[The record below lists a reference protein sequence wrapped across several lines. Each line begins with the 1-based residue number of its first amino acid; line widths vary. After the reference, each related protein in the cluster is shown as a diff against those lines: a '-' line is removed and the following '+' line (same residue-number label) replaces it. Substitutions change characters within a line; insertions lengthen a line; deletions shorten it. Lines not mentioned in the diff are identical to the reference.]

1 MSQKNSDTAENI
13 GNIGC
18 LEIPKAGFFY
28 LGIMFC
34 IIKSNPISMF
44 QLPIDSLQAEF
55 DQHVNQNHLVV
66 EAETGS
72 GKSTRL
78 PMWAAK
84 HGRVLV
90 IEPRRIAC
98 TSLAEYLAEQSG
110 EPIGRK
116 VGYAIKLHAYFDEKT
131 EVVFVTPGVAL
142 RWFAENKLAGF
153 DIVIVDEF
161 HERRWD
167 IDLLTAI
174 LKQENQHRLIVTSA
188 TLEGEKLA
196 RYLNAKRL
204 RSEGRCFPVT
214 VTHRSLDSRYLPNK
228 KGCEQEVFRAV
239 KEALEDE
246 DGDILVFLPGR
257 KEITQCT
264 QMLQSCGDVMVVKLH
279 ASVSDEERHCALT
292 TQKQRKVV
300 LATNVAET
308 SLTIPNIRVVID
320 SGLERRTIQRNGRTA
335 LTLTHISKASAAQRM
350 GRAGRVA
357 EGACIRLYG
366 EHAPLELVTPPELH
380 REELVEPMLAA
391 ACCGYR
397 LSTLDFLDSIPPKSL
412 EASHSTLLSMEAID
426 EDGNVTQHGR
436 KVYPLPIDALFAD
449 LVTRIQAKP
458 EKEAMIDLA
467 AALSV
472 PAQLYQRQSGEVAEL
487 LSQEEPYGCDASLL
501 IRLVRGE
508 RLSGIVIDASALE
521 EAQGLAKQMREVFEL
536 PELDVA
542 SRYKREALFFS
553 IASLHP
559 ELVFV
564 RRARRRDALG
574 NGVVEMLVGRNSRF
588 PDKEEAAIVLD
599 SHSVPGRGVKQ
610 TLNLASVMM
619 PIPLTLLRELEF
631 GEWQQGETNYEEE
644 TPRATMHLVYAG
656 RTVCSEHQA
665 LQGDVAV
672 QSIVEMIE
680 DETLLPGFA
689 SQRKQQIQHW
699 KLYNALGL
707 NVEGEE
713 VNDLASLTFSSWLK
727 DQLETL
733 GVENVDDM
741 ALFEP
746 EDLTF
751 YGVPEWE
758 YDDFTEQY
766 PLELSLPELQL
777 DVEYYASRKLVQVV
791 YREGNR
797 KGDPKRWELPRWAGW
812 KIQYKKASRVID
824 VK

>member
-1 MSQKNSDTAENI
+1 MS
-13 GNIGC
+13 
-18 LEIPKAGFFY
+18 
-28 LGIMFC
+28 
-34 IIKSNPISMF
+34 

-55 DQHVNQNHLVV
+55 DQLVNHHHLVV

-78 PMWAAK
+78 PLWSAN

-98 TSLAEYLAEQSG
+98 TSLAEFLADQSG
-110 EPIGRK
+110 QPLGKQI
-116 VGYAIKLHAYFDEKT
+116 GYAIKLHAHYDENTK
-131 EVVFVTPGVAL
+131 VVFVTPGVAL
-142 RWFAENKLAGF
+142 RWFAEDKLASF
-153 DIVIVDEF
+153 DIVMVDEF

-174 LKQENQHRLIVTSA
+174 LKQEKQHRLIVTSA

-196 RYLNAKRL
+196 NYLDAKRL

-214 VTHRSLDSRYLPNK
+214 VSHRSLDSRYLPNK
-228 KGCEQEVFRAV
+228 KGCENDVVRTV

-246 DGDILVFLPGR
+246 EGDILVFLPGR
-257 KEITQCT
+257 KEITQCA
-264 QMLQSCGDVMVVKLH
+264 QMLQNINDVMIVKLH
-279 ASVSDEERHCALT
+279 ASVSDEERHHALT
-292 TQKQRKVV
+292 VQNQRKVV

-320 SGLERRTIQRNGRTA
+320 SGLERRTVQRNGRTA

-357 EGACIRLYG
+357 EGACIRLFG

-397 LSTLDFLDSIPPKSL
+397 LSELQFLDALPEKSL
-412 EASHSTLLSMEAID
+412 LSASQTLRGMEAID
-426 EDGNVTQHGR
+426 QQGDVTEHGK

-449 LVTRIQAKP
+449 LVTRIQTKS

-472 PAQLYQRQSGEVAEL
+472 PAQLYQLQGGESAEAL
-487 LSQEEPYGCDASLL
+487 AQEEPFGCDASLM

-508 RLSGIVIDASALE
+508 KLPGVNVDVSVLE

-542 SRYKREALFFS
+542 SRYKRDELTKA
-553 IASLHP
+553 IAKLHP

-564 RRARRRDALG
+564 RRERRRDALG
-574 NGVVEMLVGRNSRF
+574 NGLMEMVVGRNSRF
-588 PDKEEAAIVLD
+588 SDKSEAALVLD

-610 TLNLASVMM
+610 TLNLASVML
-619 PIPLTLLRELEF
+619 PVSLALLRELEL

-644 TPRATMHLVYAG
+644 VPRATMHLIYAG
-656 RTVCSEHQA
+656 RTICTEYQA
-665 LQGDVAV
+665 LQGEVAV
-672 QSIVEMIE
+672 QSIVEMI
-680 DETLLPGFA
+680 DEQALLPGFA
-689 SQRKQQIQHW
+689 PLRKQQIQHW
-699 KLYNALGL
+699 KIYNALGL
-707 NVEGEE
+707 NQTPVDKSMLDDLSFSTWLVE
-713 VNDLASLTFSSWLK
+713 
-727 DQLETL
+727 QLETL
-733 GVENVDDM
+733 GIESVEDIELFDADDIP
-741 ALFEP
+741 FEGIP
-746 EDLTF
+746 D
-751 YGVPEWE
+751 WE
-758 YDDFTEQY
+758 YQDFAEQF
-766 PLELSLPELQL
+766 PLKLVLAELKL
-777 DVEYYASRKLVQVV
+777 DVEYFVSRKLVHVI
-791 YREGNR
+791 YTEGNR
-797 KGDPKRWELPRWAGW
+797 KGDPKRWELPRWSGW
-812 KIQYKKASRVID
+812 KVQYKKASRVLD

>member
-1 MSQKNSDTAENI
+1 MS
-13 GNIGC
+13 
-18 LEIPKAGFFY
+18 
-28 LGIMFC
+28 
-34 IIKSNPISMF
+34 

-55 DQHVNQNHLVV
+55 DQLVNHHHLVV

-78 PMWAAK
+78 PLWAAN

-98 TSLAEYLAEQSG
+98 TSLAEFLAEQSG
-110 EPIGRK
+110 QPLGKQI
-116 VGYAIKLHAYFDEKT
+116 GYAIKLHAHYDEKT
-131 EVVFVTPGVAL
+131 KVVFVTPGVAL
-142 RWFAENKLAGF
+142 RWFAEDKLASF
-153 DIVIVDEF
+153 DIVMVDEF

-174 LKQENQHRLIVTSA
+174 LKQEKQHRLIVTSA

-196 RYLNAKRL
+196 NYLDAKRL

-214 VTHRSLDSRYLPNK
+214 VTHRSMDSRYLPNK
-228 KGCEQEVFRAV
+228 KGCENDVVRTV
-239 KEALEDE
+239 KAALEDE
-246 DGDILVFLPGR
+246 EGDILVFLPGR
-257 KEITQCT
+257 KEITKCA
-264 QMLQSCGDVMVVKLH
+264 QMLQSIDDVMVVKLH
-279 ASVSDEERHCALT
+279 ASVSDEERHRALT
-292 TQKQRKVV
+292 VQKQRKVV

-320 SGLERRTIQRNGRTA
+320 SGLERRTVQRNGRTA
-335 LTLTHISKASAAQRM
+335 LTLTNISKASAAQRM

-357 EGACIRLYG
+357 EGACIRLFG

-397 LSTLDFLDSIPPKSL
+397 LSELSFLDSVPEKSL
-412 EASHSTLLSMEAID
+412 NSALQTLQGMAAID
-426 EDGNVTQHGR
+426 EQGDITEHGK

-449 LVTRIQAKP
+449 LVTRIQTKS
-458 EKEAMIDLA
+458 EREAMIDLA

-472 PAQLYQRQSGEVAEL
+472 PAQLYQLQGGESAEAL
-487 LSQEEPYGCDASLL
+487 AQEEPFGCDASLM

-508 RLSGIVIDASALE
+508 QLSGINLDASVLE

-536 PELDVA
+536 PDLEVA
-542 SRYKREALFFS
+542 SRYKRDELTKT
-553 IASLHP
+553 IAKLHP

-564 RRARRRDALG
+564 RRERRRDALG
-574 NGVVEMLVGRNSRF
+574 NGLMEMMVGRNSRF
-588 PDKEEAAIVLD
+588 PEKSEAALVLD

-610 TLNLASVMM
+610 TLNLASVML
-619 PIPLTLLRELEF
+619 PVSLNLLRELEL

-644 TPRATMHLVYAG
+644 APRATMHLVYAG
-656 RTVCSEHQA
+656 RTICTEYQA
-665 LQGDVAV
+665 LEGEVAV

-689 SQRKQQIQHW
+689 PLRKQQIQHW
-699 KLYNALGL
+699 KIYNALGL
-707 NVEGEE
+707 NPEPIEKTELDGLSFATWLVE
-713 VNDLASLTFSSWLK
+713 
-727 DQLETL
+727 QLETL
-733 GVENVDDM
+733 GVESVEDIELFEVDDIP
-741 ALFEP
+741 FEGIP
-746 EDLTF
+746 D
-751 YGVPEWE
+751 WE
-758 YDDFTEQY
+758 YQDFAEQF
-766 PLELSLPELQL
+766 PLKLILAELKL
-777 DVEYYASRKLVQVV
+777 DVEYFVSRKLVHVI
-791 YREGNR
+791 YTEGSR

-812 KIQYKKASRVID
+812 KVQYKKASRVLD

>member
-1 MSQKNSDTAENI
+1 MS
-13 GNIGC
+13 
-18 LEIPKAGFFY
+18 
-28 LGIMFC
+28 
-34 IIKSNPISMF
+34 

-55 DQHVNQNHLVV
+55 DQLVNHHHLVV

-78 PMWAAK
+78 PLWAAN

-98 TSLAEYLAEQSG
+98 TSLAEFLAEQSG
-110 EPIGRK
+110 QPLGKKI
-116 VGYAIKLHAYFDEKT
+116 GYAIKLHAHYDENT
-131 EVVFVTPGVAL
+131 NVVFVTPGVAL
-142 RWFAENKLAGF
+142 RWFAEDKLASF
-153 DIVIVDEF
+153 DIVMVDEF

-174 LKQENQHRLIVTSA
+174 LKQEKQHRLIVTSA

-196 RYLNAKRL
+196 NYLDAKRL

-228 KGCEQEVFRAV
+228 KGCENDVVRTV

-246 DGDILVFLPGR
+246 EGDILVFLPGR
-257 KEITQCT
+257 KEITQCS
-264 QMLQSCGDVMVVKLH
+264 QMLQNLDDVLVVKLH
-279 ASVSDEERHCALT
+279 ASVSDEERHRVLT
-292 TQKQRKVV
+292 VQKQRKVV

-320 SGLERRTIQRNGRTA
+320 SGLERRTVQRNGRTA
-335 LTLTHISKASAAQRM
+335 LTLTNISKASAAQRM

-357 EGACIRLYG
+357 EGACIRLFG

-397 LSTLDFLDSIPPKSL
+397 LSELSFLDSVPEKSL
-412 EASHSTLLSMEAID
+412 NSARQTLQGMEAID
-426 EDGNVTQHGR
+426 EQGDITEHGK

-449 LVTRIQAKP
+449 LVTRIQTKA

-472 PAQLYQRQSGEVAEL
+472 PAQLYQLQGGESAEAL
-487 LSQEEPYGCDASLL
+487 AQEEPFGCDASLM

-508 RLSGIVIDASALE
+508 QLPGVNVDASVLD

-536 PELDVA
+536 PDLEVA
-542 SRYKREALFFS
+542 SRYKRDELTKA
-553 IASLHP
+553 IATLHP

-564 RRARRRDALG
+564 RRERRRDALG
-574 NGVVEMLVGRNSRF
+574 NGLMEMMVGRNSRF
-588 PDKEEAAIVLD
+588 PEKSEAALVLD

-610 TLNLASVMM
+610 TLNLASVML
-619 PIPLTLLRELEF
+619 PISLKLLRELEL

-644 TPRATMHLVYAG
+644 VPRATMHLTYAG
-656 RTVCSEHQA
+656 RTICTEFQA
-665 LQGDVAV
+665 LEGGVAV

-680 DETLLPGFA
+680 AETLLPGFA
-689 SQRKQQIQHW
+689 PLRKQQIQHW
-699 KLYNALGL
+699 KIYNALGL
-707 NVEGEE
+707 NQEPIDKAKLDG
-713 VNDLASLTFSSWLK
+713 LSFSTWLVK
-727 DQLETL
+727 QLETL
-733 GVENVDDM
+733 GVESMEDIE
-741 ALFEP
+741 LFEADDIP
-746 EDLTF
+746 FEGIP
-751 YGVPEWE
+751 YWE
-758 YDDFTEQY
+758 YQDFAEQF
-766 PLELSLPELQL
+766 PLKLLLAELKL
-777 DVEYYASRKLVQVV
+777 DVEYFVSRKLVHVI
-791 YREGNR
+791 YIDGNR
-797 KGDPKRWELPRWAGW
+797 KGDPKRWELPRWSGW
-812 KIQYKKASRVID
+812 KVQYKKASRVLD

>member
-1 MSQKNSDTAENI
+1 MS
-13 GNIGC
+13 
-18 LEIPKAGFFY
+18 
-28 LGIMFC
+28 
-34 IIKSNPISMF
+34 

-55 DQHVNQNHLVV
+55 DQLVNHHHLVV

-78 PMWAAK
+78 PLWAAN

-98 TSLAEYLAEQSG
+98 TSLAEFLAEQSG
-110 EPIGRK
+110 QPLGKQI
-116 VGYAIKLHAYFDEKT
+116 GYAIKLHAHYDEKT
-131 EVVFVTPGVAL
+131 KVVFVTPGVAL
-142 RWFAENKLAGF
+142 RWFAEDKLASF
-153 DIVIVDEF
+153 DIVMVDEF

-174 LKQENQHRLIVTSA
+174 LKQEKQHRLIVTSA

-196 RYLNAKRL
+196 NYLGAKRL

-214 VTHRSLDSRYLPNK
+214 VTHRSMDSRYLPNK
-228 KGCEQEVFRAV
+228 KGCENDVVRTV

-246 DGDILVFLPGR
+246 EGDILVFLPGR
-257 KEITQCT
+257 KEITQCA
-264 QMLQSCGDVMVVKLH
+264 QMLQSIDDVMVVKLH
-279 ASVSDEERHCALT
+279 ASVSDEERHRALT
-292 TQKQRKVV
+292 VQKQRKVV

-320 SGLERRTIQRNGRTA
+320 SGLERRTVQRNGRTA
-335 LTLTHISKASAAQRM
+335 LTLTNISKSSAAQRM

-357 EGACIRLYG
+357 EGACIRLFG

-397 LSTLDFLDSIPPKSL
+397 LSELAFLDSVPEKSL
-412 EASHSTLLSMEAID
+412 NSALQTLQGMGAID
-426 EDGNVTQHGR
+426 EQGDITEHGK

-449 LVTRIQAKP
+449 LVTRIQTKS
-458 EKEAMIDLA
+458 EREAMIDLA

-472 PAQLYQRQSGEVAEL
+472 PAQLYQLQGGESAEAL
-487 LSQEEPYGCDASLL
+487 AQEEPFGCDASLM

-508 RLSGIVIDASALE
+508 QLSGINLDVSVLE

-536 PELDVA
+536 PDLEVA
-542 SRYKREALFFS
+542 SRYKRDELTKA
-553 IASLHP
+553 IATLHP

-564 RRARRRDALG
+564 RRERRRDALG
-574 NGVVEMLVGRNSRF
+574 NGLMEMMVGRNSRF
-588 PDKEEAAIVLD
+588 PEKSEAALVLD

-610 TLNLASVMM
+610 TLNLASVML
-619 PIPLTLLRELEF
+619 PVSLNLLRELEL

-644 TPRATMHLVYAG
+644 APRATMHLIYAG
-656 RTVCSEHQA
+656 RTICTEYQA
-665 LQGDVAV
+665 LEGEVAV

-689 SQRKQQIQHW
+689 PLRKQQIQHW
-699 KLYNALGL
+699 KIYNALGL
-707 NVEGEE
+707 NPEPIEKTELDGLSFATWLVE
-713 VNDLASLTFSSWLK
+713 
-727 DQLETL
+727 QLETL
-733 GVENVDDM
+733 GVESVEDIE
-741 ALFEP
+741 LFEA
-746 EDLTF
+746 EDIPF
-751 YGVPEWE
+751 EGIPDWAYQ
-758 YDDFTEQY
+758 DFAEQF
-766 PLELSLPELQL
+766 PLKLILAELKL
-777 DVEYYASRKLVQVV
+777 DVEYFVSRKLVHVI
-791 YREGNR
+791 YTEGSR

-812 KIQYKKASRVID
+812 KVQYKKASRVLD

>member
-1 MSQKNSDTAENI
+1 MS
-13 GNIGC
+13 
-18 LEIPKAGFFY
+18 
-28 LGIMFC
+28 
-34 IIKSNPISMF
+34 

-55 DQHVNQNHLVV
+55 DQLVNHHHLVV

-78 PMWAAK
+78 PLWSAN

-98 TSLAEYLAEQSG
+98 TSLAEFLADQSG
-110 EPIGRK
+110 QPLGKQI
-116 VGYAIKLHAYFDEKT
+116 GYAIKLHAHYDENTK
-131 EVVFVTPGVAL
+131 VVFVTPGVAL
-142 RWFAENKLAGF
+142 RWFAEDKLASF
-153 DIVIVDEF
+153 DIVMVDEF

-174 LKQENQHRLIVTSA
+174 LKQEKQHRLIVTSA

-196 RYLNAKRL
+196 NYLDAKRL

-228 KGCEQEVFRAV
+228 KGCENDVVRTV

-246 DGDILVFLPGR
+246 EGDILVFLPGR
-257 KEITQCT
+257 KEITQCA
-264 QMLQSCGDVMVVKLH
+264 QMLQNINDVMIVKLH
-279 ASVSDEERHCALT
+279 ASVSDEERHHALT
-292 TQKQRKVV
+292 VQNQRKVV

-320 SGLERRTIQRNGRTA
+320 SGLERRTVQRNGRTA

-357 EGACIRLYG
+357 EGACIRLFG

-397 LSTLDFLDSIPPKSL
+397 LSELQFLDALPEKSL
-412 EASHSTLLSMEAID
+412 LSASQTLRGMEAID
-426 EDGNVTQHGR
+426 QQGDVTEHGK

-449 LVTRIQAKP
+449 LVTRMQTKS

-472 PAQLYQRQSGEVAEL
+472 PARLHQLQGGESAEAL
-487 LSQEEPYGCDASLL
+487 AQEEPFGCDASLM

-508 RLSGIVIDASALE
+508 QLPGVNVDVSVLE
-521 EAQGLAKQMREVFEL
+521 EAQGLAQQMREVFEL

-542 SRYKREALFFS
+542 SRYKRDELTKA
-553 IASLHP
+553 IAKLHP

-564 RRARRRDALG
+564 RRERRRDALG
-574 NGVVEMLVGRNSRF
+574 NGLMEMVVGRNSRF
-588 PDKEEAAIVLD
+588 YDKSEAALVLD

-610 TLNLASVMM
+610 TLNLASVML
-619 PIPLTLLRELEF
+619 PVSLALLRELEL

-644 TPRATMHLVYAG
+644 VPRATMHLIYAG
-656 RTVCSEHQA
+656 RTICTEYQA
-665 LQGDVAV
+665 LQGEVAV
-672 QSIVEMIE
+672 QSIVEMI
-680 DETLLPGFA
+680 DEQALLPGFA
-689 SQRKQQIQHW
+689 PLRKQQIQHW
-699 KLYNALGL
+699 KIYNALGL
-707 NVEGEE
+707 NQTPVDKSMLDDLSFSTWLVE
-713 VNDLASLTFSSWLK
+713 
-727 DQLETL
+727 QLETL
-733 GVENVDDM
+733 GVESVEDIELFDADDIP
-741 ALFEP
+741 FEGIP
-746 EDLTF
+746 D
-751 YGVPEWE
+751 WE
-758 YDDFTEQY
+758 YQDFAEQF
-766 PLELSLPELQL
+766 PLKLVLAELKL
-777 DVEYYASRKLVQVV
+777 DVEYFVSRKLVHVI
-791 YREGNR
+791 YTEGNR
-797 KGDPKRWELPRWAGW
+797 KGDPKRWELPRWSGW
-812 KIQYKKASRVID
+812 KVQYKKASRVLD

>member
-1 MSQKNSDTAENI
+1 MS
-13 GNIGC
+13 
-18 LEIPKAGFFY
+18 
-28 LGIMFC
+28 
-34 IIKSNPISMF
+34 

-55 DQHVNQNHLVV
+55 DQLVNHHHLVV

-78 PMWAAK
+78 PLWAAN

-98 TSLAEYLAEQSG
+98 TSLAEFLAEQSG
-110 EPIGRK
+110 QPLGKQI
-116 VGYAIKLHAYFDEKT
+116 GYAIKLHAHYDENT
-131 EVVFVTPGVAL
+131 NVVFVTPGVAL
-142 RWFAENKLAGF
+142 RWFAEDKLASF
-153 DIVIVDEF
+153 DIVMVDEF

-174 LKQENQHRLIVTSA
+174 LKQEKQHRLIVTSA

-196 RYLNAKRL
+196 NYLDAKRL

-228 KGCEQEVFRAV
+228 KGCENDVVRTV

-246 DGDILVFLPGR
+246 EGDILVFLPGR
-257 KEITQCT
+257 KEITQCS
-264 QMLQSCGDVMVVKLH
+264 QMLQNLDDVLVVKLH

-292 TQKQRKVV
+292 VQKQRKVV

-320 SGLERRTIQRNGRTA
+320 SGLERRTVQRNGRTA
-335 LTLTHISKASAAQRM
+335 LTLTNISKASAAQRM

-357 EGACIRLYG
+357 EGACIRLFG

-397 LSTLDFLDSIPPKSL
+397 LSELSFLDSVPEKSL
-412 EASHSTLLSMEAID
+412 NSARQTLQGMEAID
-426 EDGNVTQHGR
+426 EQGEITEHGK

-449 LVTRIQAKP
+449 LVTRIQTKA

-472 PAQLYQRQSGEVAEL
+472 PAQLYQLQGGESAEAL
-487 LSQEEPYGCDASLL
+487 AQEEPFGCDASLM

-508 RLSGIVIDASALE
+508 QLPGVNVDASVLDE
-521 EAQGLAKQMREVFEL
+521 SQGLAKQMREVFEL
-536 PELDVA
+536 PDLGVA
-542 SRYKREALFFS
+542 SRYKRDELTKA
-553 IASLHP
+553 IVTLHP

-564 RRARRRDALG
+564 RRERRRDALG
-574 NGVVEMLVGRNSRF
+574 NGLMEMMVGRNSRF
-588 PDKEEAAIVLD
+588 PEKSEAALVLD

-610 TLNLASVMM
+610 TFNLASVML
-619 PIPLTLLRELEF
+619 PVSLKLLRELEL

-644 TPRATMHLVYAG
+644 APRATMHLSYAG
-656 RTVCSEHQA
+656 RTICTEFQA
-665 LQGDVAV
+665 LEGGVAV
-672 QSIVEMIE
+672 QSIVEMME
-680 DETLLPGFA
+680 AETLLPGFA
-689 SQRKQQIQHW
+689 PLRKQQIQHW
-699 KLYNALGL
+699 KIYNALGL
-707 NVEGEE
+707 NQEPIDKDTLDGLSFSTWLVE
-713 VNDLASLTFSSWLK
+713 
-727 DQLETL
+727 QLETL
-733 GVENVDDM
+733 GVESMEDIE
-741 ALFEP
+741 LFEADDIP
-746 EDLTF
+746 FEGIPD
-751 YGVPEWE
+751 WE
-758 YDDFTEQY
+758 YQDFAEQF
-766 PLELSLPELQL
+766 PLKLLLAELKL
-777 DVEYYASRKLVQVV
+777 DVEYFVSRKLVHVI
-791 YREGNR
+791 YSDGNR
-797 KGDPKRWELPRWAGW
+797 KGDPKRWELPRWSGW
-812 KIQYKKASRVID
+812 KVQYKKASRVLD

>member
-1 MSQKNSDTAENI
+1 MS
-13 GNIGC
+13 
-18 LEIPKAGFFY
+18 
-28 LGIMFC
+28 
-34 IIKSNPISMF
+34 

-55 DQHVNQNHLVV
+55 DRLVNQHHLVV

-78 PMWAAK
+78 PLWAAN

-98 TSLAEYLAEQSG
+98 TSLAEFLAEQSG
-110 EPIGRK
+110 QPLGKQI
-116 VGYAIKLHAYFDEKT
+116 GYAIKLHAHYDENT
-131 EVVFVTPGVAL
+131 NVVFVTPGVAL
-142 RWFAENKLAGF
+142 RWFAENKLASF
-153 DIVIVDEF
+153 DIVMVDEF

-174 LKQENQHRLIVTSA
+174 LKQEKQHRLIVTSA

-196 RYLNAKRL
+196 NYLDAKRL

-214 VTHRSLDSRYLPNK
+214 VTHRSEDSRYLPNK
-228 KGCEQEVFRAV
+228 KGCENDVVRTV

-246 DGDILVFLPGR
+246 EGDLLVFLPGR
-257 KEITQCT
+257 KEITQCS
-264 QMLQSCGDVMVVKLH
+264 QMLQNLDDVLVVKLH
-279 ASVSDEERHCALT
+279 ASVSDEERHRALT
-292 TQKQRKVV
+292 VQKQRKVV

-320 SGLERRTIQRNGRTA
+320 SGLERRTVQRNGRTA
-335 LTLTHISKASAAQRM
+335 LTLTNISKASAAQRM

-357 EGACIRLYG
+357 EGACIRLFG

-397 LSTLDFLDSIPPKSL
+397 LSELSFLDSVPEKSL
-412 EASHSTLLSMEAID
+412 NSALQILQGMEAID
-426 EDGNVTQHGR
+426 EQGDITEHGK

-449 LVTRIQAKP
+449 LVTRIQTKA

-472 PAQLYQRQSGEVAEL
+472 PAQLYQLQGGESAEAL
-487 LSQEEPYGCDASLL
+487 AIEEPFGCDASMM

-508 RLSGIVIDASALE
+508 QLPGVNIDANVLE

-536 PELDVA
+536 PELEVA
-542 SRYKREALFFS
+542 SRYKRDELTKA
-553 IASLHP
+553 IAKLHS

-564 RRARRRDALG
+564 RRERRRDALG
-574 NGVVEMLVGRNSRF
+574 NGLMEMMVGRNSRF
-588 PDKEEAAIVLD
+588 PDKSEAALVLD

-610 TLNLASVMM
+610 TLNLASVML
-619 PIPLTLLRELEF
+619 PISLKLLRELEL

-644 TPRATMHLVYAG
+644 APRATMHLIYAG
-656 RTVCSEHQA
+656 RTICTEYQV
-665 LQGDVAV
+665 LQGGVAV

-689 SQRKQQIQHW
+689 PLRKQQIQHW
-699 KLYNALGL
+699 KIYNKLGL
-707 NVEGEE
+707 NQEPIDKATLDDLSFSTWLVE
-713 VNDLASLTFSSWLK
+713 
-727 DQLETL
+727 QLETL
-733 GVENVDDM
+733 GVESMEDID
-741 ALFEP
+741 LFEADDIP
-746 EDLTF
+746 FEGIPD
-751 YGVPEWE
+751 WE
-758 YDDFTEQY
+758 YQDFAEQF
-766 PLELSLPELQL
+766 PLKLLLAELKL
-777 DVEYYASRKLVQVV
+777 DVEYFVSRKLVHVI
-791 YREGNR
+791 YTDGNR
-797 KGDPKRWELPRWAGW
+797 KGDPKRWELPRWSGW
-812 KIQYKKASRVID
+812 KVQYKKASRVID

>member
-1 MSQKNSDTAENI
+1 MS
-13 GNIGC
+13 
-18 LEIPKAGFFY
+18 
-28 LGIMFC
+28 
-34 IIKSNPISMF
+34 

-55 DQHVNQNHLVV
+55 DQLVNHHHLVV

-78 PMWAAK
+78 PLWAAN

-98 TSLAEYLAEQSG
+98 TSLAEFLAEQSG
-110 EPIGRK
+110 QPLGKQI
-116 VGYAIKLHAYFDEKT
+116 GYAIKLHAHYDEKT
-131 EVVFVTPGVAL
+131 KIVFVTPGVAL
-142 RWFAENKLAGF
+142 RWFAEDKLASF
-153 DIVIVDEF
+153 DIVMVDEF

-174 LKQENQHRLIVTSA
+174 LKQEKQHRLIVTSA

-196 RYLNAKRL
+196 SYLEAKRL

-214 VTHRSLDSRYLPNK
+214 VTHRSMDSRYLPNK
-228 KGCEQEVFRAV
+228 KGCENDVVRTV

-246 DGDILVFLPGR
+246 EGDILVFLPGR
-257 KEITQCT
+257 KEITQCA
-264 QMLQSCGDVMVVKLH
+264 QMLQSIDDVMVVKLH
-279 ASVSDEERHCALT
+279 ASVSDEERHRALT
-292 TQKQRKVV
+292 VQKQRKVV

-320 SGLERRTIQRNGRTA
+320 SGLERRTVQRNGRTA
-335 LTLTHISKASAAQRM
+335 LTLSNISKASAAQRM

-357 EGACIRLYG
+357 EGACIRLFG

-397 LSTLDFLDSIPPKSL
+397 LSELSFLDSVPEKSL
-412 EASHSTLLSMEAID
+412 NSALQTLQRMGAID
-426 EDGNVTQHGR
+426 EQGDITEHGK

-449 LVTRIQAKP
+449 LVTRIQTKS
-458 EKEAMIDLA
+458 EREAMIDLA

-472 PAQLYQRQSGEVAEL
+472 PAQLYQLQGGESAEAL
-487 LSQEEPYGCDASLL
+487 AQEEPFGCDASLM

-508 RLSGIVIDASALE
+508 QLPGINLDASVLE

-536 PELDVA
+536 PDLEVA
-542 SRYKREALFFS
+542 SRYKRDELTKA
-553 IASLHP
+553 IATLHP

-564 RRARRRDALG
+564 RRERRRDALG
-574 NGVVEMLVGRNSRF
+574 NGLMEMMVGRNSRF
-588 PDKEEAAIVLD
+588 PEKSEAALVLD

-610 TLNLASVMM
+610 TLNLASVML
-619 PIPLTLLRELEF
+619 PVSLNLLRELEL

-644 TPRATMHLVYAG
+644 SPRATMHLVYAG
-656 RTVCSEHQA
+656 RTICTEYQA
-665 LQGDVAV
+665 LEGEVAV

-689 SQRKQQIQHW
+689 PLRKQQIQHW
-699 KLYNALGL
+699 KIYNALGL
-707 NVEGEE
+707 NPEPIEKTELDGLSFATWLVE
-713 VNDLASLTFSSWLK
+713 
-727 DQLETL
+727 QLETL
-733 GVENVDDM
+733 GVESVEDIE
-741 ALFEP
+741 LFEA
-746 EDLTF
+746 EDIPF
-751 YGVPEWE
+751 EGIPDWE
-758 YDDFTEQY
+758 YQDFAEQF
-766 PLELSLPELQL
+766 PLKLILAELKL
-777 DVEYYASRKLVQVV
+777 DVEYFVSRKLVHVI
-791 YREGNR
+791 YTEGSR

-812 KIQYKKASRVID
+812 KVQYKKASRVLD

>member
-1 MSQKNSDTAENI
+1 MS
-13 GNIGC
+13 
-18 LEIPKAGFFY
+18 
-28 LGIMFC
+28 
-34 IIKSNPISMF
+34 

-55 DQHVNQNHLVV
+55 DRLVNQHHLVV

-78 PMWAAK
+78 PLWAAN

-98 TSLAEYLAEQSG
+98 TSLAEFLAEQSG
-110 EPIGRK
+110 QPLGKQI
-116 VGYAIKLHAYFDEKT
+116 GYAIKLHAHYDENT
-131 EVVFVTPGVAL
+131 NVVFVTPGVAL
-142 RWFAENKLAGF
+142 RWFAENKLASF
-153 DIVIVDEF
+153 DIVMVDEF

-174 LKQENQHRLIVTSA
+174 LKQEKQHRLIVTSA

-196 RYLNAKRL
+196 NYLDAKRL

-214 VTHRSLDSRYLPNK
+214 VTHRSEDSRYLPNK
-228 KGCEQEVFRAV
+228 KGCENDVVRTV

-246 DGDILVFLPGR
+246 EGDLLVFLPGR
-257 KEITQCT
+257 KEITQCS
-264 QMLQSCGDVMVVKLH
+264 QMLQNLDDVLVVKLH
-279 ASVSDEERHCALT
+279 ASVSDEERHRALT
-292 TQKQRKVV
+292 VQKQRKVV

-320 SGLERRTIQRNGRTA
+320 SGLERRTVQRNGRTA
-335 LTLTHISKASAAQRM
+335 LTLTNISKASAAQRM

-357 EGACIRLYG
+357 EGACIRLFG

-397 LSTLDFLDSIPPKSL
+397 LSELSFLDSVPEKSL
-412 EASHSTLLSMEAID
+412 NSALQILQGMEAID
-426 EDGNVTQHGR
+426 DQGDITEHGK

-449 LVTRIQAKP
+449 LVTRIQTKS

-472 PAQLYQRQSGEVAEL
+472 PAQLYQLQGGESAEAL
-487 LSQEEPYGCDASLL
+487 AIEEPFGCDASMM

-508 RLSGIVIDASALE
+508 QLPGVNIDLNVLE

-536 PELDVA
+536 PELEVA
-542 SRYKREALFFS
+542 SRYKRDELTKA
-553 IASLHP
+553 IAKLHP

-564 RRARRRDALG
+564 RRERRRDALG
-574 NGVVEMLVGRNSRF
+574 NGLMEMMVGRNSRF
-588 PDKEEAAIVLD
+588 PDRSEAALVLD

-610 TLNLASVMM
+610 TLNLASVML
-619 PIPLTLLRELEF
+619 PISLKLLRELEL

-644 TPRATMHLVYAG
+644 APRATMHLIYAG
-656 RTVCSEHQA
+656 RTICTEYQV
-665 LQGDVAV
+665 LQGGVAV

-689 SQRKQQIQHW
+689 PLRKQQIQHW
-699 KLYNALGL
+699 KIYNTLGL
-707 NVEGEE
+707 NQEPIDKATLDDLSFSTWLVE
-713 VNDLASLTFSSWLK
+713 
-727 DQLETL
+727 QLETL
-733 GVENVDDM
+733 GVESMEDIE
-741 ALFEP
+741 LFEADDIP
-746 EDLTF
+746 FEGIPD
-751 YGVPEWE
+751 WE
-758 YDDFTEQY
+758 YQDFAEQF
-766 PLELSLPELQL
+766 PLKLLLAELKL
-777 DVEYYASRKLVQVV
+777 DVEYFVSRKLVHVI
-791 YREGNR
+791 YTDGNR
-797 KGDPKRWELPRWAGW
+797 KGDPKRWELPRWSGW
-812 KIQYKKASRVID
+812 KVQYKKASRVID

>member
-1 MSQKNSDTAENI
+1 MS
-13 GNIGC
+13 
-18 LEIPKAGFFY
+18 
-28 LGIMFC
+28 
-34 IIKSNPISMF
+34 

-55 DQHVNQNHLVV
+55 DRLVNQHHLVV

-78 PMWAAK
+78 PLWAAN

-98 TSLAEYLAEQSG
+98 TSLAEFLAEQSG
-110 EPIGRK
+110 QPLGKQI
-116 VGYAIKLHAYFDEKT
+116 GYAIKLHAHYDENT
-131 EVVFVTPGVAL
+131 NVVFVTPGVAL
-142 RWFAENKLAGF
+142 RWFAENKLASF
-153 DIVIVDEF
+153 DIVMVDEF

-174 LKQENQHRLIVTSA
+174 LKQEKQHRLIVTSA

-196 RYLNAKRL
+196 HYLDAKRL

-214 VTHRSLDSRYLPNK
+214 VTHRSVDSRHLPNK
-228 KGCEQEVFRAV
+228 KGCENDVVRTV

-246 DGDILVFLPGR
+246 EGDLLVFLPGR
-257 KEITQCT
+257 KEITQCS
-264 QMLQSCGDVMVVKLH
+264 QMLQNLDDVLVVKLH
-279 ASVSDEERHCALT
+279 ASVSDEERHRALT
-292 TQKQRKVV
+292 VQKQRKVV

-320 SGLERRTIQRNGRTA
+320 SGLERRTVQRNGRTA
-335 LTLTHISKASAAQRM
+335 LTLTNISKASAAQRM

-357 EGACIRLYG
+357 EGACIRLFG

-397 LSTLDFLDSIPPKSL
+397 LSELSFLDSVPAKSL
-412 EASHSTLLSMEAID
+412 NSALQILQGMEAID
-426 EDGNVTQHGR
+426 DQGDITEHGK

-449 LVTRIQAKP
+449 LVTRIQTKA

-467 AALSV
+467 AALYV
-472 PAQLYQRQSGEVAEL
+472 PAQLYQLQGGESAEAL
-487 LSQEEPYGCDASLL
+487 AIEEPFGCDASMM

-508 RLSGIVIDASALE
+508 QLPGVNIDVNVFE

-536 PELDVA
+536 PELEVA
-542 SRYKREALFFS
+542 SRYKRDELTKA
-553 IASLHP
+553 IAKLHP

-564 RRARRRDALG
+564 RRERRRDALG
-574 NGVVEMLVGRNSRF
+574 NGLMEMMVGRNSRF
-588 PDKEEAAIVLD
+588 PDRSEAALVLD

-610 TLNLASVMM
+610 TLNLASVML
-619 PIPLTLLRELEF
+619 PISLKLLRELEL

-644 TPRATMHLVYAG
+644 APRATMHLIYAG
-656 RTVCSEHQA
+656 RTICTEYQV
-665 LQGDVAV
+665 LQGGVAV

-689 SQRKQQIQHW
+689 PLRKQQIQHW
-699 KLYNALGL
+699 KIYNTLGL
-707 NVEGEE
+707 NQEPIDKATLDDLSFSTWLVE
-713 VNDLASLTFSSWLK
+713 
-727 DQLETL
+727 QLETL
-733 GVENVDDM
+733 GVESMEDIE
-741 ALFEP
+741 LFEADDIP
-746 EDLTF
+746 FEGIPD
-751 YGVPEWE
+751 WE
-758 YDDFTEQY
+758 YQDFAEQF
-766 PLELSLPELQL
+766 PLKLLLAELKL
-777 DVEYYASRKLVQVV
+777 DVEYFVSRKLVHVI
-791 YREGNR
+791 YTDGNR
-797 KGDPKRWELPRWAGW
+797 KGDPKRWELPRWSGW
-812 KIQYKKASRVID
+812 KVQYKKASRVID

>member
-1 MSQKNSDTAENI
+1 MS
-13 GNIGC
+13 
-18 LEIPKAGFFY
+18 
-28 LGIMFC
+28 
-34 IIKSNPISMF
+34 

-55 DQHVNQNHLVV
+55 DQLVNHHHLVV

-78 PMWAAK
+78 PLWAAN

-98 TSLAEYLAEQSG
+98 TSLAEFLAEQSG
-110 EPIGRK
+110 QPLGKQI
-116 VGYAIKLHAYFDEKT
+116 GYAIKLHAHYDEKT
-131 EVVFVTPGVAL
+131 KVVFVTPGVAL
-142 RWFAENKLAGF
+142 RWFAEDKLASF
-153 DIVIVDEF
+153 DIVMVDEF

-174 LKQENQHRLIVTSA
+174 LKQEKQHRLIVTSA

-196 RYLNAKRL
+196 NYLDAKRL

-214 VTHRSLDSRYLPNK
+214 VTHRSMDSRYLPNK
-228 KGCEQEVFRAV
+228 KGCENDVMRTV

-246 DGDILVFLPGR
+246 EGDILVFLPGR
-257 KEITQCT
+257 KEITQCA
-264 QMLQSCGDVMVVKLH
+264 QMLQSIDDVMVVKLH
-279 ASVSDEERHCALT
+279 ASVSDEERHRALT
-292 TQKQRKVV
+292 VQKQRKVV

-320 SGLERRTIQRNGRTA
+320 SGLERRTVQRNGRTA
-335 LTLTHISKASAAQRM
+335 LTLSNISKASAAQRM

-357 EGACIRLYG
+357 EGTCIRLFG

-397 LSTLDFLDSIPPKSL
+397 LSELSFLDSVPEKSL
-412 EASHSTLLSMEAID
+412 NSALQTLQGMGAID
-426 EDGNVTQHGR
+426 GQGDITEHGK

-449 LVTRIQAKP
+449 LVTRIQTKS
-458 EKEAMIDLA
+458 EREAMIDLA

-472 PAQLYQRQSGEVAEL
+472 PAQLYQLQGGESAEAL
-487 LSQEEPYGCDASLL
+487 AQEEPFGCDASLM

-508 RLSGIVIDASALE
+508 QLSGINLDASVLE

-536 PELDVA
+536 PDLEVA
-542 SRYKREALFFS
+542 SRYKREELTKA
-553 IASLHP
+553 IATLHP

-564 RRARRRDALG
+564 RRERRRDALG
-574 NGVVEMLVGRNSRF
+574 NGLMEMMVGRNSRF
-588 PDKEEAAIVLD
+588 PEKSEAAVVLD

-610 TLNLASVMM
+610 TLNLASVML
-619 PIPLTLLRELEF
+619 PVSLNLLRELEL

-644 TPRATMHLVYAG
+644 APRATMHLIYAG
-656 RTVCSEHQA
+656 RTICTEYQA
-665 LQGDVAV
+665 LEGEVAV

-689 SQRKQQIQHW
+689 PLRKQQIQHW
-699 KLYNALGL
+699 KIYNALGL
-707 NVEGEE
+707 NPEPIEKTGL
-713 VNDLASLTFSSWLK
+713 DGLSFASWLVE
-727 DQLETL
+727 QLETL
-733 GVENVDDM
+733 GVESVEDIE
-741 ALFEP
+741 LFEADDIP
-746 EDLTF
+746 FEGIPD
-751 YGVPEWE
+751 WE
-758 YDDFTEQY
+758 YQDFAEQF
-766 PLELSLPELQL
+766 PLKLILAELKL
-777 DVEYYASRKLVQVV
+777 DVEYFVSRKLVHVI
-791 YREGNR
+791 YTEGSR

-812 KIQYKKASRVID
+812 KVQYKKASRVLD

>member
-1 MSQKNSDTAENI
+1 MS
-13 GNIGC
+13 
-18 LEIPKAGFFY
+18 
-28 LGIMFC
+28 
-34 IIKSNPISMF
+34 

-55 DQHVNQNHLVV
+55 DRLVNQHHLVV

-78 PMWAAK
+78 PLWAAN

-98 TSLAEYLAEQSG
+98 TSLAEFLAEQSG
-110 EPIGRK
+110 QPLGKQI
-116 VGYAIKLHAYFDEKT
+116 GYAIKLHAHYDENT
-131 EVVFVTPGVAL
+131 NVVFVTPGVAL
-142 RWFAENKLAGF
+142 RWFAENKLASF
-153 DIVIVDEF
+153 DIVMVDEF

-174 LKQENQHRLIVTSA
+174 LKQEKQHRLIVTSA

-196 RYLNAKRL
+196 NYLDAKRL

-214 VTHRSLDSRYLPNK
+214 VTHRSEDSRYLPNK
-228 KGCEQEVFRAV
+228 KGCENDVVRTV

-246 DGDILVFLPGR
+246 EGDLLVFLPGR
-257 KEITQCT
+257 KEITQCS
-264 QMLQSCGDVMVVKLH
+264 QMLQNLDDVLVVKLH
-279 ASVSDEERHCALT
+279 ASVSDEERHRALT
-292 TQKQRKVV
+292 VQKQRKVV

-320 SGLERRTIQRNGRTA
+320 SGLERRTVQRNGRTA
-335 LTLTHISKASAAQRM
+335 LTLTNISKASAAQRM

-357 EGACIRLYG
+357 EGACIRLFG

-397 LSTLDFLDSIPPKSL
+397 LSELSFLDSVPEKSL
-412 EASHSTLLSMEAID
+412 NSALQILQGMEAID
-426 EDGNVTQHGR
+426 DQGDITEHGK

-449 LVTRIQAKP
+449 LVTRIQTKA

-472 PAQLYQRQSGEVAEL
+472 PAQLYQLQGGESAEAL
-487 LSQEEPYGCDASLL
+487 AIEESFGCDASMM

-508 RLSGIVIDASALE
+508 QLPGVNIDLNVLE

-536 PELDVA
+536 PELEVA
-542 SRYKREALFFS
+542 SRYKRDELTKA
-553 IASLHP
+553 IAKLHP

-564 RRARRRDALG
+564 RRERRRDALG
-574 NGVVEMLVGRNSRF
+574 NGLMEMMVGRNSRF
-588 PDKEEAAIVLD
+588 PDKSEAALVLD

-610 TLNLASVMM
+610 TLNLASVML
-619 PIPLTLLRELEF
+619 PISLKLLRELEL

-644 TPRATMHLVYAG
+644 APRATMHLIYAG
-656 RTVCSEHQA
+656 RTICTEYHE
-665 LQGDVAV
+665 LQGGVAV

-689 SQRKQQIQHW
+689 PLRKQQIQHW
-699 KLYNALGL
+699 KIYNTLGL
-707 NVEGEE
+707 NQEPIDKATPDDLSFSTWLVE
-713 VNDLASLTFSSWLK
+713 
-727 DQLETL
+727 QLEML
-733 GVENVDDM
+733 GVESMEDIE
-741 ALFEP
+741 LFEADDIP
-746 EDLTF
+746 FEGIPD
-751 YGVPEWE
+751 WE
-758 YDDFTEQY
+758 YQDFAEQF
-766 PLELSLPELQL
+766 PLKLLLAELKL
-777 DVEYYASRKLVQVV
+777 DVEYFVSRKLVHVI
-791 YREGNR
+791 YTDGNR
-797 KGDPKRWELPRWAGW
+797 KGDPKRWELPRWSGW
-812 KIQYKKASRVID
+812 KVQYKKASRVID

>member
-1 MSQKNSDTAENI
+1 MS
-13 GNIGC
+13 
-18 LEIPKAGFFY
+18 
-28 LGIMFC
+28 
-34 IIKSNPISMF
+34 

-55 DQHVNQNHLVV
+55 DRLVNQHHLVV

-78 PMWAAK
+78 PLWAAN

-98 TSLAEYLAEQSG
+98 TSLAEFLAEQSG
-110 EPIGRK
+110 QPLGKQI
-116 VGYAIKLHAYFDEKT
+116 GYAIKLHAHYDENT
-131 EVVFVTPGVAL
+131 NVVFVTPGVAL
-142 RWFAENKLAGF
+142 RWFAENKLASF
-153 DIVIVDEF
+153 DIVMVDEF

-174 LKQENQHRLIVTSA
+174 LKQEKQHRLIVTSA

-196 RYLNAKRL
+196 NYLDAKRL

-214 VTHRSLDSRYLPNK
+214 VTHRSEDSRYLPNK
-228 KGCEQEVFRAV
+228 KGCENDVVRTV

-246 DGDILVFLPGR
+246 EGDLLVFLPGR
-257 KEITQCT
+257 KEITQCS
-264 QMLQSCGDVMVVKLH
+264 QMLQNLDDVLVVKLH
-279 ASVSDEERHCALT
+279 ASVSDEERHRALT
-292 TQKQRKVV
+292 VQKQRKVV

-320 SGLERRTIQRNGRTA
+320 SGLERRTVQRNGRTA
-335 LTLTHISKASAAQRM
+335 LTLTNISKASAAQRM

-357 EGACIRLYG
+357 EGACIRLFG

-397 LSTLDFLDSIPPKSL
+397 LSELSFLDSVPEKSL
-412 EASHSTLLSMEAID
+412 NSALQILQGMEAID
-426 EDGNVTQHGR
+426 DQGDITEHGK

-449 LVTRIQAKP
+449 LVTRIQTKA

-472 PAQLYQRQSGEVAEL
+472 PAQLYQLQGGESAEAL
-487 LSQEEPYGCDASLL
+487 AIEEPFGCDASMM

-508 RLSGIVIDASALE
+508 QLPGVNIDVNVFE

-536 PELDVA
+536 PELEVA
-542 SRYKREALFFS
+542 SRYKRDELTKA
-553 IASLHP
+553 IAKLHP

-564 RRARRRDALG
+564 RRERRRDALG
-574 NGVVEMLVGRNSRF
+574 NGLMEMMVGRNSRF
-588 PDKEEAAIVLD
+588 PDKSEAALVLD

-610 TLNLASVMM
+610 TLNLASVML
-619 PIPLTLLRELEF
+619 PISLKLLRELEL

-644 TPRATMHLVYAG
+644 APRATMHLIYAG
-656 RTVCSEHQA
+656 RTICTEYQV
-665 LQGDVAV
+665 LQGGVAV

-689 SQRKQQIQHW
+689 PLRKQQIQHW
-699 KLYNALGL
+699 KIYNTLGL
-707 NVEGEE
+707 NQEPIDKATLDDLSFSTWLVE
-713 VNDLASLTFSSWLK
+713 
-727 DQLETL
+727 QLETL
-733 GVENVDDM
+733 GVESMEDIE
-741 ALFEP
+741 LFEADDIP
-746 EDLTF
+746 FEGIPD
-751 YGVPEWE
+751 WE
-758 YDDFTEQY
+758 YQDFAEQF
-766 PLELSLPELQL
+766 PLKLLLAELKL
-777 DVEYYASRKLVQVV
+777 DVEYFVSRKLVHVI
-791 YREGNR
+791 YTDGNR
-797 KGDPKRWELPRWAGW
+797 KGDPKRWELPRWSGW
-812 KIQYKKASRVID
+812 KVQYKKASRVID

>member
-1 MSQKNSDTAENI
+1 MS
-13 GNIGC
+13 
-18 LEIPKAGFFY
+18 
-28 LGIMFC
+28 
-34 IIKSNPISMF
+34 

-55 DQHVNQNHLVV
+55 DQLVNHHHLVV

-78 PMWAAK
+78 PLWSAN

-98 TSLAEYLAEQSG
+98 TSLAEFLADQSG
-110 EPIGRK
+110 QPLGKQI
-116 VGYAIKLHAYFDEKT
+116 GYAIKLHAHYDENTK
-131 EVVFVTPGVAL
+131 VVFVTPGVAL
-142 RWFAENKLAGF
+142 RWFAEDKLASF
-153 DIVIVDEF
+153 DIVMVDEF

-174 LKQENQHRLIVTSA
+174 LKQEKRHRLIVTSA

-196 RYLNAKRL
+196 NYLDAKRL

-228 KGCEQEVFRAV
+228 KGCENDVVRTV

-246 DGDILVFLPGR
+246 EGDILVFLPGR
-257 KEITQCT
+257 KEITQCA
-264 QMLQSCGDVMVVKLH
+264 QMLQNINDVMIVKLH
-279 ASVSDEERHCALT
+279 ASVSDEERHHALT
-292 TQKQRKVV
+292 VQNQRKVV

-320 SGLERRTIQRNGRTA
+320 SGLERRTVQRNGRTA

-357 EGACIRLYG
+357 EGACIRLFG

-397 LSTLDFLDSIPPKSL
+397 LSELQFLDALPEKSL
-412 EASHSTLLSMEAID
+412 LSASQTLRGMEAID
-426 EDGNVTQHGR
+426 QQGDVTEHGK

-449 LVTRIQAKP
+449 LVTRMQTKS

-472 PAQLYQRQSGEVAEL
+472 PAQLHQLQGGESAEAL
-487 LSQEEPYGCDASLL
+487 AQEEPFGCDASLM

-508 RLSGIVIDASALE
+508 QLPGVNVDVSVLE

-542 SRYKREALFFS
+542 SRYKRDELTKA
-553 IASLHP
+553 IAKLHP

-564 RRARRRDALG
+564 RRERRRDALG
-574 NGVVEMLVGRNSRF
+574 NGLMEMVVGRNSRF
-588 PDKEEAAIVLD
+588 PDKSEAALVLD

-610 TLNLASVMM
+610 TLNLASVML
-619 PIPLTLLRELEF
+619 PVSLALLRELEL

-644 TPRATMHLVYAG
+644 VPRATMHLIYAG
-656 RTVCSEHQA
+656 RTICTEYQA
-665 LQGDVAV
+665 LQGEVAV
-672 QSIVEMIE
+672 QSIVEMI
-680 DETLLPGFA
+680 DEQALLPGFA
-689 SQRKQQIQHW
+689 PLRKQQIQHW
-699 KLYNALGL
+699 KIYNALGL
-707 NVEGEE
+707 NQTPVDKSMLDDLSFSTWLVE
-713 VNDLASLTFSSWLK
+713 
-727 DQLETL
+727 QLETL
-733 GVENVDDM
+733 GVESVEDIELFDADDIP
-741 ALFEP
+741 FEGIP
-746 EDLTF
+746 D
-751 YGVPEWE
+751 WE
-758 YDDFTEQY
+758 YQDFAEQF
-766 PLELSLPELQL
+766 PLKLVLAELKL
-777 DVEYYASRKLVQVV
+777 DVEYFVSRKLVHVI
-791 YREGNR
+791 YTEGNR
-797 KGDPKRWELPRWAGW
+797 KGDPKRWELPRWSGW
-812 KIQYKKASRVID
+812 KVQYKKASRVLD

>member
-1 MSQKNSDTAENI
+1 MS
-13 GNIGC
+13 
-18 LEIPKAGFFY
+18 
-28 LGIMFC
+28 
-34 IIKSNPISMF
+34 

-55 DQHVNQNHLVV
+55 DQLVNHHHLVV

-78 PMWAAK
+78 PLWAAN

-98 TSLAEYLAEQSG
+98 TSLAEFLAEQSG
-110 EPIGRK
+110 QPLGKQI
-116 VGYAIKLHAYFDEKT
+116 GYAIKLHAHYDEKT
-131 EVVFVTPGVAL
+131 KVVFVTPGVAL
-142 RWFAENKLAGF
+142 RWFAEDKLASF
-153 DIVIVDEF
+153 DIVMVDEF

-174 LKQENQHRLIVTSA
+174 LKQEKQHRLIVTSA

-196 RYLNAKRL
+196 NYLDAKRL

-214 VTHRSLDSRYLPNK
+214 VTHRSMDSRYLPNK
-228 KGCEQEVFRAV
+228 KGCENDVVRTV

-246 DGDILVFLPGR
+246 EGDILVFLPGR
-257 KEITQCT
+257 KEITQCA
-264 QMLQSCGDVMVVKLH
+264 QMLQSIDDVMVVKLH
-279 ASVSDEERHCALT
+279 ASVSDEERHRALT
-292 TQKQRKVV
+292 VQKQRKVV

-320 SGLERRTIQRNGRTA
+320 SGLERRTVQRNGRTA
-335 LTLTHISKASAAQRM
+335 LTLSNISKASAAQRM

-357 EGACIRLYG
+357 EGACIRLFG

-397 LSTLDFLDSIPPKSL
+397 LSELSFLDSVPEKSL
-412 EASHSTLLSMEAID
+412 NSALQTLQGMAAID
-426 EDGNVTQHGR
+426 EQGDITEHGK

-449 LVTRIQAKP
+449 LVTRIQTKS
-458 EKEAMIDLA
+458 EREAMIDLA

-472 PAQLYQRQSGEVAEL
+472 PAQLYQLQGGESAEAL
-487 LSQEEPYGCDASLL
+487 AQEEPFGCDASLM

-508 RLSGIVIDASALE
+508 QLPSINLDASVLE

-536 PELDVA
+536 PDLEVA
-542 SRYKREALFFS
+542 SRYKRDELTKA
-553 IASLHP
+553 IATLHP

-564 RRARRRDALG
+564 RRERRRDALG
-574 NGVVEMLVGRNSRF
+574 NGLMEMMVGRNSRF
-588 PDKEEAAIVLD
+588 PEKSEAALVLD

-610 TLNLASVMM
+610 TLNLASVML
-619 PIPLTLLRELEF
+619 PVSLNLLRELEL

-644 TPRATMHLVYAG
+644 SPQATMHLIYAG
-656 RTVCSEHQA
+656 RTICTEYQA
-665 LQGDVAV
+665 LEGEVAV

-689 SQRKQQIQHW
+689 PLRKQQIQHW
-699 KLYNALGL
+699 KIYNALGL
-707 NVEGEE
+707 NPEPIEKTELDGLSFATWLVE
-713 VNDLASLTFSSWLK
+713 
-727 DQLETL
+727 QLETL
-733 GVENVDDM
+733 GVESVEDIE
-741 ALFEP
+741 LFEADDIP
-746 EDLTF
+746 FEGIPD
-751 YGVPEWE
+751 WE
-758 YDDFTEQY
+758 YQDFAEQF
-766 PLELSLPELQL
+766 PLKLILAELKL
-777 DVEYYASRKLVQVV
+777 DVEYFVSRKLVHVI
-791 YREGNR
+791 YTEGSR

-812 KIQYKKASRVID
+812 KVQYKKASRVLD

>member
-1 MSQKNSDTAENI
+1 MS
-13 GNIGC
+13 
-18 LEIPKAGFFY
+18 
-28 LGIMFC
+28 
-34 IIKSNPISMF
+34 

-55 DQHVNQNHLVV
+55 DQLVNHHHLVV

-78 PMWAAK
+78 PLWAAN

-98 TSLAEYLAEQSG
+98 TSLAEFLAEQSG
-110 EPIGRK
+110 QPLGK
-116 VGYAIKLHAYFDEKT
+116 QVGYAIKLHAHYDENTK
-131 EVVFVTPGVAL
+131 VVFVTPGVAL
-142 RWFAENKLAGF
+142 RWFAEDKLASF
-153 DIVIVDEF
+153 DIVMVDEF

-174 LKQENQHRLIVTSA
+174 LKQEKQHRLIVTSA

-196 RYLNAKRL
+196 SYLDAKRL

-214 VTHRSLDSRYLPNK
+214 VTHRSMDSRYLPNK
-228 KGCEQEVFRAV
+228 KGCENDVVRTV

-246 DGDILVFLPGR
+246 EGDILVFLPGR
-257 KEITQCT
+257 KEITQCA
-264 QMLQSCGDVMVVKLH
+264 QMLQSIDDVMVVKLH
-279 ASVSDEERHCALT
+279 ASVSDEERHRALT
-292 TQKQRKVV
+292 VQKQRKVV

-308 SLTIPNIRVVID
+308 SLTIPNIRVVIN
-320 SGLERRTIQRNGRTA
+320 SGLERRTVQRNGRTA
-335 LTLTHISKASAAQRM
+335 LTLTNISKASAAQRM

-357 EGACIRLYG
+357 EGACIRLFG

-397 LSTLDFLDSIPPKSL
+397 LSELSFLDSVPEKSL
-412 EASHSTLLSMEAID
+412 NSALQTLQGMAAID
-426 EDGNVTQHGR
+426 EQGDITEHGK

-449 LVTRIQAKP
+449 LVTRIQTKS
-458 EKEAMIDLA
+458 EREAMIDLA

-472 PAQLYQRQSGEVAEL
+472 PAQLYQLQGGESAEAL
-487 LSQEEPYGCDASLL
+487 AQEEPFGCDASLM

-508 RLSGIVIDASALE
+508 QLPGINLDASVLE

-536 PELDVA
+536 PDLEVA
-542 SRYKREALFFS
+542 SRYKRDELTKA
-553 IASLHP
+553 IATLHP

-564 RRARRRDALG
+564 RRERRRDALG
-574 NGVVEMLVGRNSRF
+574 NGLMEMMVGRNSRF
-588 PDKEEAAIVLD
+588 PEKSEAALVLD

-610 TLNLASVMM
+610 TLNLASVML
-619 PIPLTLLRELEF
+619 PVSLNLLRVLEL

-644 TPRATMHLVYAG
+644 APRATMHLIYAG
-656 RTVCSEHQA
+656 RTICTEYQA
-665 LQGDVAV
+665 LEGEVAV

-689 SQRKQQIQHW
+689 PLRKQQIQHW
-699 KLYNALGL
+699 KIYNALGL
-707 NVEGEE
+707 NPEPIEKTELDGLSFATWLVE
-713 VNDLASLTFSSWLK
+713 
-727 DQLETL
+727 QLETL
-733 GVENVDDM
+733 GVESVEDIE
-741 ALFEP
+741 LFEA
-746 EDLTF
+746 EDIPF
-751 YGVPEWE
+751 EGIPDWE
-758 YDDFTEQY
+758 YQDFAEQF
-766 PLELSLPELQL
+766 PLKLILAELKL
-777 DVEYYASRKLVQVV
+777 DVEYFVSRKLVHVI
-791 YREGNR
+791 YTEGSR

-812 KIQYKKASRVID
+812 KVQYKKASRVLD

>member
-1 MSQKNSDTAENI
+1 MS
-13 GNIGC
+13 
-18 LEIPKAGFFY
+18 
-28 LGIMFC
+28 
-34 IIKSNPISMF
+34 

-55 DQHVNQNHLVV
+55 DQLVNHHHLVV

-78 PMWAAK
+78 PLWAAN

-98 TSLAEYLAEQSG
+98 TSLAEFLAEQSG
-110 EPIGRK
+110 QPLGKQI
-116 VGYAIKLHAYFDEKT
+116 GYAIKLHAHYDENT
-131 EVVFVTPGVAL
+131 NVVFVTPGVAL
-142 RWFAENKLAGF
+142 RWFAEDKLASF
-153 DIVIVDEF
+153 DIVMVDEF

-174 LKQENQHRLIVTSA
+174 LKQEKQHRLIVTSA

-196 RYLNAKRL
+196 NYLDAKRL

-228 KGCEQEVFRAV
+228 KGCENDVVRTV

-246 DGDILVFLPGR
+246 EGDILVFLPGR
-257 KEITQCT
+257 KEITQCS
-264 QMLQSCGDVMVVKLH
+264 QMLQNLDDVLVVKLH

-292 TQKQRKVV
+292 VQKQRKVV

-320 SGLERRTIQRNGRTA
+320 SGLERRTVQRNGRTA
-335 LTLTHISKASAAQRM
+335 LTLTNISKASAAQRM

-357 EGACIRLYG
+357 EGACIRLFG

-397 LSTLDFLDSIPPKSL
+397 LSELSFLDSVPEKSL
-412 EASHSTLLSMEAID
+412 NSARRTLQGMEAID
-426 EDGNVTQHGR
+426 EQGDITEHGK

-449 LVTRIQAKP
+449 LVTRIQTKS

-472 PAQLYQRQSGEVAEL
+472 PAQLYQLQGGESAEAL
-487 LSQEEPYGCDASLL
+487 AQEEPFGCDASLM

-508 RLSGIVIDASALE
+508 QLPGVNVDASVLD

-536 PELDVA
+536 PDLEVA
-542 SRYKREALFFS
+542 SRYKRDELTKA
-553 IASLHP
+553 IATLHP

-564 RRARRRDALG
+564 RRERRRDALG
-574 NGVVEMLVGRNSRF
+574 NGLMEMMVGRNSRF
-588 PDKEEAAIVLD
+588 PEKSEAALVLD

-610 TLNLASVMM
+610 TLNLASVML
-619 PIPLTLLRELEF
+619 PISLKLLRELEL

-644 TPRATMHLVYAG
+644 VPRATMHLTYAG
-656 RTVCSEHQA
+656 RTICTEFQA
-665 LQGDVAV
+665 LEGDVAV
-672 QSIVEMIE
+672 QYIVAMIE
-680 DETLLPGFA
+680 AETLLPGFA
-689 SQRKQQIQHW
+689 PLRKQQIQHW
-699 KLYNALGL
+699 KIYNALGL
-707 NVEGEE
+707 NPEPVDKAKLDGLSLSTWLVE
-713 VNDLASLTFSSWLK
+713 
-727 DQLETL
+727 QLETL
-733 GVENVDDM
+733 GVESMEDIE
-741 ALFEP
+741 LFEADDIP
-746 EDLTF
+746 FEGIPD
-751 YGVPEWE
+751 WE
-758 YDDFTEQY
+758 YQDFAEQF
-766 PLELSLPELQL
+766 PLKLLLAELKL
-777 DVEYYASRKLVQVV
+777 DVEYFVSRKLVHVI
-791 YREGNR
+791 YTDGNR
-797 KGDPKRWELPRWAGW
+797 KGDPKRWELPRWSGW
-812 KIQYKKASRVID
+812 KVQYKKASRVLD

>member
-1 MSQKNSDTAENI
+1 MS
-13 GNIGC
+13 
-18 LEIPKAGFFY
+18 
-28 LGIMFC
+28 
-34 IIKSNPISMF
+34 

-55 DQHVNQNHLVV
+55 DQLVNHHHLVV

-78 PMWAAK
+78 PLWAAN

-98 TSLAEYLAEQSG
+98 TSLAEFLAEQSG
-110 EPIGRK
+110 QPLGKQI
-116 VGYAIKLHAYFDEKT
+116 GYAIKLHAHYDENT
-131 EVVFVTPGVAL
+131 NVVFVTPGVAL
-142 RWFAENKLAGF
+142 RWFAEDKLASF
-153 DIVIVDEF
+153 DIVMVDEF

-174 LKQENQHRLIVTSA
+174 LKQEKQHRLIVTSA

-196 RYLNAKRL
+196 NYLDAKRL

-228 KGCEQEVFRAV
+228 KGYENDVVRTV

-246 DGDILVFLPGR
+246 EGDILVFLPGR
-257 KEITQCT
+257 KEITQCS
-264 QMLQSCGDVMVVKLH
+264 QMLQNLDDVLVVKLH
-279 ASVSDEERHCALT
+279 ASVTDEERHCALT
-292 TQKQRKVV
+292 VQKQRKVV

-320 SGLERRTIQRNGRTA
+320 SGLERRTVQRNGRTA
-335 LTLTHISKASAAQRM
+335 LTLTNISKASAAQRM

-357 EGACIRLYG
+357 EGACIRLFG

-397 LSTLDFLDSIPPKSL
+397 LSELSFLDSVPEKSL
-412 EASHSTLLSMEAID
+412 NSARQTLQGMEAID
-426 EDGNVTQHGR
+426 EQGEITEHGK

-449 LVTRIQAKP
+449 LVTRIQTKS

-472 PAQLYQRQSGEVAEL
+472 PAQLYQLQGGESAEAL
-487 LSQEEPYGCDASLL
+487 AQEEPFGCDASLM

-508 RLSGIVIDASALE
+508 QLPGVNVDASVLD
-521 EAQGLAKQMREVFEL
+521 EARGLAKQMREVFVL
-536 PELDVA
+536 PDLEVA
-542 SRYKREALFFS
+542 SRYKRDELTKA
-553 IASLHP
+553 IATLHP

-564 RRARRRDALG
+564 RRERRRDALG
-574 NGVVEMLVGRNSRF
+574 NGLMEMMVGRNSRF
-588 PDKEEAAIVLD
+588 PEKSEAALVLD

-610 TLNLASVMM
+610 TLNLASVML
-619 PIPLTLLRELEF
+619 PISLKLLRELEL

-644 TPRATMHLVYAG
+644 ALRATMHLTYAG
-656 RTVCSEHQA
+656 RTICTEFQA
-665 LQGDVAV
+665 LEGDVAV

-680 DETLLPGFA
+680 AETLLPGFA
-689 SQRKQQIQHW
+689 PLRKQQIQHW
-699 KLYNALGL
+699 KIYNALGL
-707 NVEGEE
+707 NPEPVDKAKLDGLSFSTWLVE
-713 VNDLASLTFSSWLK
+713 
-727 DQLETL
+727 QLETL
-733 GVENVDDM
+733 GVESMEDIE
-741 ALFEP
+741 LFEADDIP
-746 EDLTF
+746 FEGIPD
-751 YGVPEWE
+751 WE
-758 YDDFTEQY
+758 YQDFAEQF
-766 PLELSLPELQL
+766 PLKLLLAELKL
-777 DVEYYASRKLVQVV
+777 DVEYFVSRKLVHVI
-791 YREGNR
+791 YTDGNR
-797 KGDPKRWELPRWAGW
+797 KGDPKRWELPRWSGW
-812 KIQYKKASRVID
+812 KVQYKKASRVLD

>member
-1 MSQKNSDTAENI
+1 MS
-13 GNIGC
+13 
-18 LEIPKAGFFY
+18 
-28 LGIMFC
+28 
-34 IIKSNPISMF
+34 

-55 DQHVNQNHLVV
+55 DQLVNHHHLVV

-78 PMWAAK
+78 PLWAAN

-98 TSLAEYLAEQSG
+98 TSLAEFLAEKSG
-110 EPIGRK
+110 QPLGKQI
-116 VGYAIKLHAYFDEKT
+116 GYAIKLHAHYDEKT
-131 EVVFVTPGVAL
+131 KVVFVTPGVAL
-142 RWFAENKLAGF
+142 RWFAEDKLASF
-153 DIVIVDEF
+153 DIVMVDEF

-174 LKQENQHRLIVTSA
+174 LKQEKQHRLIVTSA

-196 RYLNAKRL
+196 NYLDAKRL

-214 VTHRSLDSRYLPNK
+214 VTHRSMDSRYLPNK
-228 KGCEQEVFRAV
+228 KGCENDVVRTV

-246 DGDILVFLPGR
+246 EGDILVFLPGR
-257 KEITQCT
+257 KEITQCA
-264 QMLQSCGDVMVVKLH
+264 QMLQSIDDVMVVKLH
-279 ASVSDEERHCALT
+279 ASVSDEERHRALT
-292 TQKQRKVV
+292 VQKQRKVV

-320 SGLERRTIQRNGRTA
+320 SGLERRTVQRNGRTA
-335 LTLTHISKASAAQRM
+335 LTLTNISKASAAQRM

-357 EGACIRLYG
+357 EGACIRLFG

-397 LSTLDFLDSIPPKSL
+397 LSELSFLDSVPEKSL
-412 EASHSTLLSMEAID
+412 NSALQTLQGMAAID
-426 EDGNVTQHGR
+426 EQGDITEHGK

-449 LVTRIQAKP
+449 LVTRIQTKS
-458 EKEAMIDLA
+458 EREAMIDLA

-472 PAQLYQRQSGEVAEL
+472 PAQLYQLQGGESAEAL
-487 LSQEEPYGCDASLL
+487 AQEEPFGCDASLM

-508 RLSGIVIDASALE
+508 QLSGINLDASVLE

-536 PELDVA
+536 PDLEVA
-542 SRYKREALFFS
+542 SRYKRDELTKA
-553 IASLHP
+553 IATLHP

-564 RRARRRDALG
+564 RRERRRDALG
-574 NGVVEMLVGRNSRF
+574 NGLMEMMVGRNSRF
-588 PDKEEAAIVLD
+588 PEKSEAALVLD

-610 TLNLASVMM
+610 TLNLASVML
-619 PIPLTLLRELEF
+619 PVSLNLLRELEL

-644 TPRATMHLVYAG
+644 APRATMHLIYAG
-656 RTVCSEHQA
+656 RTICTEYQA
-665 LQGDVAV
+665 LEGEVAV

-689 SQRKQQIQHW
+689 PLRKQQIQHW
-699 KLYNALGL
+699 KIYNALGL
-707 NVEGEE
+707 NPEPIENTELDGLSFATWLVE
-713 VNDLASLTFSSWLK
+713 
-727 DQLETL
+727 QLETL
-733 GVENVDDM
+733 GVESVEDIELFEVDDIP
-741 ALFEP
+741 FEGIP
-746 EDLTF
+746 D
-751 YGVPEWE
+751 WE
-758 YDDFTEQY
+758 YQDFAEQF
-766 PLELSLPELQL
+766 PLKLILAELKL
-777 DVEYYASRKLVQVV
+777 DVEYFVSRKLVHVI
-791 YREGNR
+791 YTEGSR

-812 KIQYKKASRVID
+812 KVQYKKASRVLD

>member
-1 MSQKNSDTAENI
+1 MS
-13 GNIGC
+13 
-18 LEIPKAGFFY
+18 
-28 LGIMFC
+28 
-34 IIKSNPISMF
+34 

-55 DQHVNQNHLVV
+55 DRLVNQHHLVV

-78 PMWAAK
+78 PLWAAN

-98 TSLAEYLAEQSG
+98 TSLAEFLAEQSG
-110 EPIGRK
+110 QPLGKQI
-116 VGYAIKLHAYFDEKT
+116 GYAIKLHAHYDENT
-131 EVVFVTPGVAL
+131 NVVFVTPGVAL
-142 RWFAENKLAGF
+142 RWFAEDKLASF
-153 DIVIVDEF
+153 DIVMVDEF

-174 LKQENQHRLIVTSA
+174 LKQEKQHRLIVTSA

-196 RYLNAKRL
+196 NYLDAKRL

-214 VTHRSLDSRYLPNK
+214 VTHRSEDSRYLPNK
-228 KGCEQEVFRAV
+228 KGCENDVVRTV

-246 DGDILVFLPGR
+246 EGDLLVFLPGR
-257 KEITQCT
+257 KEITQCS
-264 QMLQSCGDVMVVKLH
+264 QMLQNLDDVLVVKLH
-279 ASVSDEERHCALT
+279 ASVSDEERHRALT
-292 TQKQRKVV
+292 VQKQRKVV

-320 SGLERRTIQRNGRTA
+320 SGLERRTVQRNGRTA
-335 LTLTHISKASAAQRM
+335 LTLTNISKASAAQRM

-357 EGACIRLYG
+357 EGACIRLFG

-397 LSTLDFLDSIPPKSL
+397 LSELSFLDSVPEKSL
-412 EASHSTLLSMEAID
+412 NSALQILQGMEAID
-426 EDGNVTQHGR
+426 DQGDITEHGK

-449 LVTRIQAKP
+449 LVTRIQTKA

-472 PAQLYQRQSGEVAEL
+472 PAQLYQLQGGESAEAL
-487 LSQEEPYGCDASLL
+487 AIEEPFGCDASMM

-508 RLSGIVIDASALE
+508 QLPGVNIDVNVLE

-536 PELDVA
+536 PELEVA
-542 SRYKREALFFS
+542 SRYKRDELTKA
-553 IASLHP
+553 IAKLHP

-564 RRARRRDALG
+564 RRERRRDALG
-574 NGVVEMLVGRNSRF
+574 NGLMEMMVGRNSRF
-588 PDKEEAAIVLD
+588 PDRSEAALVLD

-610 TLNLASVMM
+610 TLNLASVML
-619 PIPLTLLRELEF
+619 PISLKLLRELEL

-644 TPRATMHLVYAG
+644 APRATMHLIYAG
-656 RTVCSEHQA
+656 RTICTEYQV
-665 LQGDVAV
+665 LQGGVAV

-689 SQRKQQIQHW
+689 PLRKQQIQHW
-699 KLYNALGL
+699 KIYNTLGL
-707 NVEGEE
+707 NQEPIDKATLDDLSFSTWLVE
-713 VNDLASLTFSSWLK
+713 
-727 DQLETL
+727 QLETL
-733 GVENVDDM
+733 GVESMEDIE
-741 ALFEP
+741 LFEADDIP
-746 EDLTF
+746 FEGIPD
-751 YGVPEWE
+751 WE
-758 YDDFTEQY
+758 YQDFAEQF
-766 PLELSLPELQL
+766 PLKLLLAELKL
-777 DVEYYASRKLVQVV
+777 DVEYFVSRKLVHVI
-791 YREGNR
+791 YTDGNR
-797 KGDPKRWELPRWAGW
+797 KGDPKRWELPRWSGW
-812 KIQYKKASRVID
+812 KVQYKKASRVID

>member
-1 MSQKNSDTAENI
+1 MS
-13 GNIGC
+13 
-18 LEIPKAGFFY
+18 
-28 LGIMFC
+28 
-34 IIKSNPISMF
+34 

-55 DQHVNQNHLVV
+55 DQLVNHHHLVV

-78 PMWAAK
+78 PLWAAN

-98 TSLAEYLAEQSG
+98 TSLAEFLAEQSG
-110 EPIGRK
+110 QPLGK
-116 VGYAIKLHAYFDEKT
+116 QVGYAIKLHAHYDEKT
-131 EVVFVTPGVAL
+131 KVVFVTPGVAL
-142 RWFAENKLAGF
+142 RWFAEDKLTSF
-153 DIVIVDEF
+153 DIVMVDEF

-174 LKQENQHRLIVTSA
+174 LKQEKQHRLIVTSA

-196 RYLNAKRL
+196 NYLDAKRL

-214 VTHRSLDSRYLPNK
+214 VTHRSMDSRYLPNK
-228 KGCEQEVFRAV
+228 KGCENDVVRTV

-246 DGDILVFLPGR
+246 EGDILVFLPGR
-257 KEITQCT
+257 KEITQCA
-264 QMLQSCGDVMVVKLH
+264 QMLQSIDDVMVVKLH
-279 ASVSDEERHCALT
+279 ASVSDEERHRALT
-292 TQKQRKVV
+292 VQKQRKVV

-320 SGLERRTIQRNGRTA
+320 SGLERRTVQRNGRTA
-335 LTLTHISKASAAQRM
+335 LTLTNISKASAAQRM

-357 EGACIRLYG
+357 EGACIRLFG

-397 LSTLDFLDSIPPKSL
+397 LSELSFLDSVPEKSL
-412 EASHSTLLSMEAID
+412 NSALQTLQGMGAID
-426 EDGNVTQHGR
+426 EQGDITEHGE

-449 LVTRIQAKP
+449 LVTRIQTKS
-458 EKEAMIDLA
+458 EREAMIDLA

-472 PAQLYQRQSGEVAEL
+472 PAQLYQLQGGESAEAL
-487 LSQEEPYGCDASLL
+487 AQEEPFGCDASLM

-508 RLSGIVIDASALE
+508 QLSGINLDASVLE

-536 PELDVA
+536 PDLEVA
-542 SRYKREALFFS
+542 SRYKRHELTKA
-553 IASLHP
+553 IATLHP

-564 RRARRRDALG
+564 RRERRRDALG
-574 NGVVEMLVGRNSRF
+574 NGLMEMMVGRNSRF
-588 PDKEEAAIVLD
+588 PEKSEAALVLD

-610 TLNLASVMM
+610 TLNLASIMLPVS
-619 PIPLTLLRELEF
+619 LNLLRELEL

-644 TPRATMHLVYAG
+644 TPRATMHLIYAG
-656 RTVCSEHQA
+656 RTICTEYQA
-665 LQGDVAV
+665 LEGEVAV

-689 SQRKQQIQHW
+689 PLRKQQIQHW
-699 KLYNALGL
+699 KIYNALGL
-707 NVEGEE
+707 NPEPIEKTELDGLSFATWLVE
-713 VNDLASLTFSSWLK
+713 
-727 DQLETL
+727 QLETL
-733 GVENVDDM
+733 GVESVEDIELFEVDDIP
-741 ALFEP
+741 FEGIP
-746 EDLTF
+746 D
-751 YGVPEWE
+751 WE
-758 YDDFTEQY
+758 YQDFAEQF
-766 PLELSLPELQL
+766 PLKLILAELKL
-777 DVEYYASRKLVQVV
+777 DVEYFVSRKLVHVI
-791 YREGNR
+791 YTEGSR

-812 KIQYKKASRVID
+812 KVQYKKASRVLD

>member
-1 MSQKNSDTAENI
+1 MS
-13 GNIGC
+13 
-18 LEIPKAGFFY
+18 
-28 LGIMFC
+28 
-34 IIKSNPISMF
+34 

-55 DQHVNQNHLVV
+55 DQLVNHHHLVV

-78 PMWAAK
+78 PLWTAN

-98 TSLAEYLAEQSG
+98 TSLAEFLAEQSG
-110 EPIGRK
+110 QPLGKQI
-116 VGYAIKLHAYFDEKT
+116 GYAIKLHAHYDENT
-131 EVVFVTPGVAL
+131 NVVFVTPGVAL
-142 RWFAENKLAGF
+142 RWFAEDKLASF
-153 DIVIVDEF
+153 DIVMVDEF

-174 LKQENQHRLIVTSA
+174 LKQEKQHRLIVTSA

-196 RYLNAKRL
+196 NYLDAKRL

-228 KGCEQEVFRAV
+228 KGCENDVVRTV

-246 DGDILVFLPGR
+246 EGDILVFLPGR
-257 KEITQCT
+257 KEITQCS
-264 QMLQSCGDVMVVKLH
+264 QMLQNLDDVMVVKLH
-279 ASVSDEERHCALT
+279 ASVSDEERHRALT
-292 TQKQRKVV
+292 VQKQRKVV

-320 SGLERRTIQRNGRTA
+320 SGLERRTVQRNGRTA
-335 LTLTHISKASAAQRM
+335 LTLTNISKASAAQRM

-357 EGACIRLYG
+357 EGACIRLFG

-397 LSTLDFLDSIPPKSL
+397 LSELSFLDSVPEKSL
-412 EASHSTLLSMEAID
+412 NSARQTLQGMEAID
-426 EDGNVTQHGR
+426 EQGDITEHGK

-449 LVTRIQAKP
+449 LVTRIQTKS

-472 PAQLYQRQSGEVAEL
+472 PAQLSQLQGGESAEAL
-487 LSQEEPYGCDASLL
+487 AQEEPFGCDASLM

-508 RLSGIVIDASALE
+508 QLPGVNVDASVLD
-521 EAQGLAKQMREVFEL
+521 EARGLAKQMREVFEL
-536 PELDVA
+536 PDLEVA
-542 SRYKREALFFS
+542 SRYKRDELTKA
-553 IASLHP
+553 IATLHP

-564 RRARRRDALG
+564 RRERRRDALG
-574 NGVVEMLVGRNSRF
+574 NGLMEMMVGRNSRF
-588 PDKEEAAIVLD
+588 PEKSEAALVLD

-610 TLNLASVMM
+610 TLNLASVML
-619 PIPLTLLRELEF
+619 PISLKLLRELEL

-644 TPRATMHLVYAG
+644 VPRATMHLTYAG
-656 RTVCSEHQA
+656 RTICTEFQA
-665 LQGDVAV
+665 LEGGVAV

-680 DETLLPGFA
+680 AETLLPGFA
-689 SQRKQQIQHW
+689 PLRKQQIQHW
-699 KLYNALGL
+699 KIYNALGL
-707 NVEGEE
+707 NQEPIDKATLDGLSFSTWLVE
-713 VNDLASLTFSSWLK
+713 
-727 DQLETL
+727 QLETL
-733 GVENVDDM
+733 GVESMEDIE
-741 ALFEP
+741 LFEADDIP
-746 EDLTF
+746 FEGIPD
-751 YGVPEWE
+751 WE
-758 YDDFTEQY
+758 YQDFAEQF
-766 PLELSLPELQL
+766 PLKLLLAELKL
-777 DVEYYASRKLVQVV
+777 DVEYFVSRKLVHVI
-791 YREGNR
+791 YTDGNR
-797 KGDPKRWELPRWAGW
+797 KGDPKRWELPRWSGW
-812 KIQYKKASRVID
+812 KVQYKKASRVLD

>member
-1 MSQKNSDTAENI
+1 MS
-13 GNIGC
+13 
-18 LEIPKAGFFY
+18 
-28 LGIMFC
+28 
-34 IIKSNPISMF
+34 

-55 DQHVNQNHLVV
+55 DQLVNHHHLVV

-78 PMWAAK
+78 PLWAAN

-98 TSLAEYLAEQSG
+98 TSLAEFLAEQSG
-110 EPIGRK
+110 QPLGKQI
-116 VGYAIKLHAYFDEKT
+116 GYAIKLHAHYDEKT
-131 EVVFVTPGVAL
+131 KVVFVTPGVAL
-142 RWFAENKLAGF
+142 RWFAEDKLASF
-153 DIVIVDEF
+153 DIVMVDEF

-174 LKQENQHRLIVTSA
+174 LKQEKQHRLIVTSA

-196 RYLNAKRL
+196 NYLDAKRL

-214 VTHRSLDSRYLPNK
+214 VTHRSMDSRYLPNK
-228 KGCEQEVFRAV
+228 KGCENDVVRTV

-246 DGDILVFLPGR
+246 EGDILVFLPGR
-257 KEITQCT
+257 KEITQCA
-264 QMLQSCGDVMVVKLH
+264 QILQGIDDVMVVKLH
-279 ASVSDEERHCALT
+279 ASVSDEERHRALT
-292 TQKQRKVV
+292 VQKQRKVV

-320 SGLERRTIQRNGRTA
+320 SGLERRTVQRNGRTA
-335 LTLTHISKASAAQRM
+335 LTLTNISKASAAQRM

-357 EGACIRLYG
+357 EGACIRLFG

-397 LSTLDFLDSIPPKSL
+397 LSELSFLDSVPEKSL
-412 EASHSTLLSMEAID
+412 NSALQTLQGMAAID
-426 EDGNVTQHGR
+426 EQGDITEHGK

-449 LVTRIQAKP
+449 LVTRIQTKS
-458 EKEAMIDLA
+458 EREAMIDLA

-472 PAQLYQRQSGEVAEL
+472 PAQLYQLQGGESAEAL
-487 LSQEEPYGCDASLL
+487 AQEEPFGCDASLM
-501 IRLVRGE
+501 IRLVRGKQ
-508 RLSGIVIDASALE
+508 LPGVNVDATVLD

-536 PELDVA
+536 PDLEVA
-542 SRYKREALFFS
+542 SRYKRDELTKA
-553 IASLHP
+553 IATLHP

-564 RRARRRDALG
+564 RRERRRDALG
-574 NGVVEMLVGRNSRF
+574 NGLMEMMVGRNSRF
-588 PDKEEAAIVLD
+588 PEKSEAALVLD

-610 TLNLASVMM
+610 TLNLASVML
-619 PIPLTLLRELEF
+619 PVSLNLLRELEL

-644 TPRATMHLVYAG
+644 APRATMHLVYAG
-656 RTVCSEHQA
+656 RTICTEYQA
-665 LQGDVAV
+665 LEGEVAV

-689 SQRKQQIQHW
+689 PLRKQQIQHW
-699 KLYNALGL
+699 KIYNALGL
-707 NVEGEE
+707 NPEPIEKTELDGLSFATWLVE
-713 VNDLASLTFSSWLK
+713 
-727 DQLETL
+727 QLETL
-733 GVENVDDM
+733 GVESVEDIE
-741 ALFEP
+741 LFEA
-746 EDLTF
+746 EDIPF
-751 YGVPEWE
+751 EGIPDWE
-758 YDDFTEQY
+758 YQDFAEQF
-766 PLELSLPELQL
+766 PLKLILAELKL
-777 DVEYYASRKLVQVV
+777 DVEYFVSRKLVHVI
-791 YREGNR
+791 YTEGSR

-812 KIQYKKASRVID
+812 KVQYKKASRVLD

>member
-1 MSQKNSDTAENI
+1 MS
-13 GNIGC
+13 
-18 LEIPKAGFFY
+18 
-28 LGIMFC
+28 
-34 IIKSNPISMF
+34 

-55 DQHVNQNHLVV
+55 DQLVNHHHLVV

-78 PMWAAK
+78 PLWAAN

-98 TSLAEYLAEQSG
+98 TSLAEFLAEQSG
-110 EPIGRK
+110 QPLGKQI
-116 VGYAIKLHAYFDEKT
+116 GYAIKLHAHYDENT
-131 EVVFVTPGVAL
+131 NVVFVTPGVAL
-142 RWFAENKLAGF
+142 RWFAEDKLASF
-153 DIVIVDEF
+153 DIVMVDEF

-174 LKQENQHRLIVTSA
+174 LKQEKQHRLIVTSA

-196 RYLNAKRL
+196 NYLDAKRL

-228 KGCEQEVFRAV
+228 KGCENDVVRTV

-246 DGDILVFLPGR
+246 EGDILVFLPGR
-257 KEITQCT
+257 KEITQCS
-264 QMLQSCGDVMVVKLH
+264 QMLQNLDDVLVVKLH

-292 TQKQRKVV
+292 VQKQRKVV

-320 SGLERRTIQRNGRTA
+320 SGLERRTVQRNGRTA
-335 LTLTHISKASAAQRM
+335 LTLTNISKASAAQRM

-357 EGACIRLYG
+357 EGACIRLFG

-397 LSTLDFLDSIPPKSL
+397 LSELSFLDSVPEKSL
-412 EASHSTLLSMEAID
+412 NSARQTLQGMEAID
-426 EDGNVTQHGR
+426 EQGEITEHGK

-449 LVTRIQAKP
+449 LVTRIQTKA

-472 PAQLYQRQSGEVAEL
+472 PAQLYQLQGGESAEAL
-487 LSQEEPYGCDASLL
+487 AQEEPFGCDASLM

-508 RLSGIVIDASALE
+508 QLPGVNVDASVLD

-536 PELDVA
+536 PDLEVA
-542 SRYKREALFFS
+542 SRYKRDELTKA
-553 IASLHP
+553 IVTLHP

-564 RRARRRDALG
+564 RRERRRDALG
-574 NGVVEMLVGRNSRF
+574 NGLMEMMVGRNSRF
-588 PDKEEAAIVLD
+588 PEKSEAALVLD

-610 TLNLASVMM
+610 TLNLASVML
-619 PIPLTLLRELEF
+619 PVSLKLLRELEL

-644 TPRATMHLVYAG
+644 APRATMHLTYAG
-656 RTVCSEHQA
+656 RTICTEFQA
-665 LQGDVAV
+665 LEGGVAV
-672 QSIVEMIE
+672 QSIVEMME
-680 DETLLPGFA
+680 AETLLPGFA
-689 SQRKQQIQHW
+689 PLRKQQIQHW
-699 KLYNALGL
+699 KIYNALGL
-707 NVEGEE
+707 NPEPVDKAKLDGLSLSTWLVE
-713 VNDLASLTFSSWLK
+713 
-727 DQLETL
+727 QLETL
-733 GVENVDDM
+733 GVESMEDIE
-741 ALFEP
+741 LFEADDIP
-746 EDLTF
+746 FEGIPD
-751 YGVPEWE
+751 WE
-758 YDDFTEQY
+758 YQDFAEQF
-766 PLELSLPELQL
+766 PLKLLLAELKL
-777 DVEYYASRKLVQVV
+777 DVEYFVSRKLVHVI
-791 YREGNR
+791 YTDGNR
-797 KGDPKRWELPRWAGW
+797 KGDPKRWELPRWSGW
-812 KIQYKKASRVID
+812 KVQYKKASRVLD

>member
-1 MSQKNSDTAENI
+1 MS
-13 GNIGC
+13 
-18 LEIPKAGFFY
+18 
-28 LGIMFC
+28 
-34 IIKSNPISMF
+34 

-55 DQHVNQNHLVV
+55 DQLVNHHHLVV

-78 PMWAAK
+78 PLWSAN

-98 TSLAEYLAEQSG
+98 TSLAEFLADQSDQPLG
-110 EPIGRK
+110 KQI
-116 VGYAIKLHAYFDEKT
+116 GYAIKLHAHYDENTK
-131 EVVFVTPGVAL
+131 VVFVTPGVAL
-142 RWFAENKLAGF
+142 RWFAEDKLASF
-153 DIVIVDEF
+153 DIVMVDEF

-174 LKQENQHRLIVTSA
+174 LKQEKQHRLIVTSA

-196 RYLNAKRL
+196 NYLDAKRL

-228 KGCEQEVFRAV
+228 KGCENDVVRTV

-246 DGDILVFLPGR
+246 EGDILVFLPGR
-257 KEITQCT
+257 KEITQCA
-264 QMLQSCGDVMVVKLH
+264 QMLQNINDVMIVKLH
-279 ASVSDEERHCALT
+279 ASVSDEERHHALT
-292 TQKQRKVV
+292 VQNQRKVV

-320 SGLERRTIQRNGRTA
+320 SGLERRTVQRNGRTA

-357 EGACIRLYG
+357 EGACICLFG

-397 LSTLDFLDSIPPKSL
+397 LSELQFLDALPEKSL
-412 EASHSTLLSMEAID
+412 LSASQTLRGMEAID
-426 EDGNVTQHGR
+426 QQGDVTEHGK

-449 LVTRIQAKP
+449 LVTRMQTKS

-472 PAQLYQRQSGEVAEL
+472 PAQLYQLQGGESAEAL
-487 LSQEEPYGCDASLL
+487 AQEEPFGCDASLM

-508 RLSGIVIDASALE
+508 QLPGVNVDVSVLE

-542 SRYKREALFFS
+542 SRYKRDELTKA
-553 IASLHP
+553 IAKLHP

-564 RRARRRDALG
+564 RRERRRDALG
-574 NGVVEMLVGRNSRF
+574 NGLMEMVVGRNSRF
-588 PDKEEAAIVLD
+588 PDKSEAALVLD

-610 TLNLASVMM
+610 TLNLASVML
-619 PIPLTLLRELEF
+619 PVSLALLRELEL
-631 GEWQQGETNYEEE
+631 GEWQQGETNYDEEV
-644 TPRATMHLVYAG
+644 PRATMHLIYAG
-656 RTVCSEHQA
+656 RTICTEYQA
-665 LQGDVAV
+665 LQGEVAV
-672 QSIVEMIE
+672 QSIVEMI
-680 DETLLPGFA
+680 DEQALLPGFA
-689 SQRKQQIQHW
+689 PLRKQQIQHW
-699 KLYNALGL
+699 KIYNALGL
-707 NVEGEE
+707 NQTPVDKSMLDDLSFSTWLVE
-713 VNDLASLTFSSWLK
+713 
-727 DQLETL
+727 QLETL
-733 GVENVDDM
+733 GVESVEDIELFDADDIP
-741 ALFEP
+741 FEGIP
-746 EDLTF
+746 D
-751 YGVPEWE
+751 WE
-758 YDDFTEQY
+758 YQDFAEQF
-766 PLELSLPELQL
+766 PLKLVLAELKL
-777 DVEYYASRKLVQVV
+777 DVEYFVSRKLVHVI
-791 YREGNR
+791 YTEGNR
-797 KGDPKRWELPRWAGW
+797 KGDPKRWELPRWSGW
-812 KIQYKKASRVID
+812 KVQYKKASRVLD

>member
-1 MSQKNSDTAENI
+1 MS
-13 GNIGC
+13 
-18 LEIPKAGFFY
+18 
-28 LGIMFC
+28 
-34 IIKSNPISMF
+34 

-55 DQHVNQNHLVV
+55 DQLVNHHHLVV

-78 PMWAAK
+78 PLWSAN

-98 TSLAEYLAEQSG
+98 TSLAEFLADQSG
-110 EPIGRK
+110 QPLGKQI
-116 VGYAIKLHAYFDEKT
+116 GYAIKLHAHYDENTK
-131 EVVFVTPGVAL
+131 VVFVTPGVAL
-142 RWFAENKLAGF
+142 RWFAEDKLASF
-153 DIVIVDEF
+153 DIVMVDEF

-174 LKQENQHRLIVTSA
+174 LKQEKQHRLIVTSA

-196 RYLNAKRL
+196 NYLDAKRL

-228 KGCEQEVFRAV
+228 KGCENDVVRTV

-246 DGDILVFLPGR
+246 EGDILVFLPGR
-257 KEITQCT
+257 KEITQCA
-264 QMLQSCGDVMVVKLH
+264 QMLQNINDVMIVKLH
-279 ASVSDEERHCALT
+279 ASVSDEERHHALT
-292 TQKQRKVV
+292 VQNQRKVV

-320 SGLERRTIQRNGRTA
+320 SGLERRTVQRNGRTA

-357 EGACIRLYG
+357 EGACIRLFG

-397 LSTLDFLDSIPPKSL
+397 LSELQFLDALPEKSL
-412 EASHSTLLSMEAID
+412 LSASQTLRGMEAID
-426 EDGNVTQHGR
+426 QQGDVTEHGK

-449 LVTRIQAKP
+449 LVTRMQTKS

-472 PAQLYQRQSGEVAEL
+472 PAQLHQLQGGESAEAL
-487 LSQEEPYGCDASLL
+487 AQEEPFGCDASLM

-508 RLSGIVIDASALE
+508 QLPGVNVDVSVLE

-542 SRYKREALFFS
+542 SRYKRDELTKA
-553 IASLHP
+553 IAKLHP

-564 RRARRRDALG
+564 RRERRRDALG
-574 NGVVEMLVGRNSRF
+574 NGLMEMVVGRNSRF
-588 PDKEEAAIVLD
+588 SDKSEAALVLD

-610 TLNLASVMM
+610 TLNLASVML
-619 PIPLTLLRELEF
+619 PVSLALLRELEL

-644 TPRATMHLVYAG
+644 VPRATMHLIYAG
-656 RTVCSEHQA
+656 RTICTEYQV
-665 LQGDVAV
+665 LQGEVAV
-672 QSIVEMIE
+672 QSIVEMI
-680 DETLLPGFA
+680 DEQALLPGFA
-689 SQRKQQIQHW
+689 PLRKQQIQHW
-699 KLYNALGL
+699 KIYNALGL
-707 NVEGEE
+707 NQTPVDKSMLDDLSFSTWLVE
-713 VNDLASLTFSSWLK
+713 
-727 DQLETL
+727 QLETL
-733 GVENVDDM
+733 GVESVEDIELFDADDIP
-741 ALFEP
+741 FEGIP
-746 EDLTF
+746 D
-751 YGVPEWE
+751 WE
-758 YDDFTEQY
+758 YQDFAEQF
-766 PLELSLPELQL
+766 PLKLVLAELKL
-777 DVEYYASRKLVQVV
+777 DVEYFVSRKLVHVI
-791 YREGNR
+791 YTEGNR
-797 KGDPKRWELPRWAGW
+797 KGDPKRWELPRWSGW
-812 KIQYKKASRVID
+812 KVQYKKASRVLD

>member
-1 MSQKNSDTAENI
+1 MS
-13 GNIGC
+13 
-18 LEIPKAGFFY
+18 
-28 LGIMFC
+28 
-34 IIKSNPISMF
+34 

-55 DQHVNQNHLVV
+55 DRLVNQHHLVV

-78 PMWAAK
+78 PLWAAN

-98 TSLAEYLAEQSG
+98 TSLAEFLAEQSG
-110 EPIGRK
+110 QPLGKQI
-116 VGYAIKLHAYFDEKT
+116 GYAIKLHAHYDENT
-131 EVVFVTPGVAL
+131 NVVFVTPGVAL
-142 RWFAENKLAGF
+142 RWFAENKLASF
-153 DIVIVDEF
+153 DIVMVDEF

-174 LKQENQHRLIVTSA
+174 LKQEKQHRLIVTSA

-196 RYLNAKRL
+196 HYLDAKRL

-214 VTHRSLDSRYLPNK
+214 VTHRSVDSRYLPNK
-228 KGCEQEVFRAV
+228 KGCENDVVRTV

-246 DGDILVFLPGR
+246 EGDLLVFLPGR
-257 KEITQCT
+257 KEITQCS
-264 QMLQSCGDVMVVKLH
+264 QMLQNLDDVLVVKLH
-279 ASVSDEERHCALT
+279 ASVSDEERHRALT
-292 TQKQRKVV
+292 VQKQRKVV

-320 SGLERRTIQRNGRTA
+320 SGLERRTVQRNGRTA
-335 LTLTHISKASAAQRM
+335 LTLTNISKASAAQRM

-357 EGACIRLYG
+357 EGACIRLFG

-397 LSTLDFLDSIPPKSL
+397 LSELSFLDSVPEKSL
-412 EASHSTLLSMEAID
+412 NSALQILQGMEAID
-426 EDGNVTQHGR
+426 DQGDITEHGK

-449 LVTRIQAKP
+449 LVTRIQTKA

-472 PAQLYQRQSGEVAEL
+472 PAQLYQLQGGESAEAL
-487 LSQEEPYGCDASLL
+487 AIEEPFGCDASMM

-508 RLSGIVIDASALE
+508 QLPGVNIDVNVFE

-536 PELDVA
+536 PELEVA
-542 SRYKREALFFS
+542 SRYKRDELTKA
-553 IASLHP
+553 IAKLHP

-564 RRARRRDALG
+564 RRERRRDALG
-574 NGVVEMLVGRNSRF
+574 NGLMEMMVGRNSRF
-588 PDKEEAAIVLD
+588 PDRSEAALVLD

-610 TLNLASVMM
+610 TLNLASVML
-619 PIPLTLLRELEF
+619 PISLKLLRELEL

-644 TPRATMHLVYAG
+644 APRATMHLIYAG
-656 RTVCSEHQA
+656 RTICTEYQV
-665 LQGDVAV
+665 LQGGVAV

-689 SQRKQQIQHW
+689 PLRKQQIQHW
-699 KLYNALGL
+699 KIYNTLGL
-707 NVEGEE
+707 NQEPIDKATLDDLSFSTWLVE
-713 VNDLASLTFSSWLK
+713 
-727 DQLETL
+727 QLETL
-733 GVENVDDM
+733 GVESMEDIE
-741 ALFEP
+741 LFEADDIP
-746 EDLTF
+746 FEGIPD
-751 YGVPEWE
+751 WE
-758 YDDFTEQY
+758 YQDFAEQF
-766 PLELSLPELQL
+766 PLKLLLAELKL
-777 DVEYYASRKLVQVV
+777 DVEYFVSRKLVHVI
-791 YREGNR
+791 YTDGNR
-797 KGDPKRWELPRWAGW
+797 KGDPKRWELPRWSGW
-812 KIQYKKASRVID
+812 KVQYKKASRVID

>member
-1 MSQKNSDTAENI
+1 MS
-13 GNIGC
+13 
-18 LEIPKAGFFY
+18 
-28 LGIMFC
+28 
-34 IIKSNPISMF
+34 

-55 DQHVNQNHLVV
+55 DQLVNHHHLVV

-78 PMWAAK
+78 PLWSAN

-98 TSLAEYLAEQSG
+98 TSLAEFLADQSG
-110 EPIGRK
+110 QPIGK
-116 VGYAIKLHAYFDEKT
+116 QIGYAIKLHAHYDENTK
-131 EVVFVTPGVAL
+131 VVFVTPGVAL
-142 RWFAENKLAGF
+142 RWFAEDKLASF
-153 DIVIVDEF
+153 DIVMVDEF

-174 LKQENQHRLIVTSA
+174 LKQEKQHRLIVTSA

-196 RYLNAKRL
+196 NYLDAKRL

-228 KGCEQEVFRAV
+228 KGCENDVVRTV

-246 DGDILVFLPGR
+246 EGDILVFLPGR
-257 KEITQCT
+257 KEITQCA
-264 QMLQSCGDVMVVKLH
+264 QMLQNINDVMIVKLH
-279 ASVSDEERHCALT
+279 ASVSDEERHHALT
-292 TQKQRKVV
+292 VQNQRKVV

-320 SGLERRTIQRNGRTA
+320 SGLERRTVQRNGRTA

-357 EGACIRLYG
+357 EGACIRLFG

-397 LSTLDFLDSIPPKSL
+397 LSELQFLDALPEKSL
-412 EASHSTLLSMEAID
+412 LSASQTLRGMEAID
-426 EDGNVTQHGR
+426 QQGDVTEHGK

-449 LVTRIQAKP
+449 LVTRMQTKS

-472 PAQLYQRQSGEVAEL
+472 PAQLHQLQGGESAEAL
-487 LSQEEPYGCDASLL
+487 AQEEPFGCDASLM

-508 RLSGIVIDASALE
+508 QLPGVNVDVSVLE

-542 SRYKREALFFS
+542 SRYKRDELTKA
-553 IASLHP
+553 IAKLHP

-564 RRARRRDALG
+564 RRERRRDALG
-574 NGVVEMLVGRNSRF
+574 NGLMEMVVGRNSRF
-588 PDKEEAAIVLD
+588 SDKSEAALVLD

-610 TLNLASVMM
+610 TLNLASVML
-619 PIPLTLLRELEF
+619 PVSLALLRELEL

-644 TPRATMHLVYAG
+644 VPRATMHLIYAG
-656 RTVCSEHQA
+656 RTICTEYQA
-665 LQGDVAV
+665 LQGEVAV
-672 QSIVEMIE
+672 QSIVEMI
-680 DETLLPGFA
+680 DEQALLPGFA
-689 SQRKQQIQHW
+689 PLRKQQIQHW
-699 KLYNALGL
+699 KIYNALGL
-707 NVEGEE
+707 NQTPVDKSMLDDLSFSTWLVE
-713 VNDLASLTFSSWLK
+713 
-727 DQLETL
+727 QLETL
-733 GVENVDDM
+733 GVESVEDIELFDADDIP
-741 ALFEP
+741 FEGIP
-746 EDLTF
+746 D
-751 YGVPEWE
+751 WE
-758 YDDFTEQY
+758 YQDFAEQF
-766 PLELSLPELQL
+766 PLKLVLAELKL
-777 DVEYYASRKLVQVV
+777 DVEYFVSRKLVHVI
-791 YREGNR
+791 YTEGNR
-797 KGDPKRWELPRWAGW
+797 KGDPKRWELPRWSGW
-812 KIQYKKASRVID
+812 KVQYKKASRVLD

>member
-1 MSQKNSDTAENI
+1 MS
-13 GNIGC
+13 
-18 LEIPKAGFFY
+18 
-28 LGIMFC
+28 
-34 IIKSNPISMF
+34 

-55 DQHVNQNHLVV
+55 DQLVNHHHLVV

-78 PMWAAK
+78 PLWSAN

-98 TSLAEYLAEQSG
+98 TSLAEFLADQSG
-110 EPIGRK
+110 QPLGKQI
-116 VGYAIKLHAYFDEKT
+116 GYAIKLHAHYDENTK
-131 EVVFVTPGVAL
+131 VVFVTPGVAL
-142 RWFAENKLAGF
+142 RWFAEDKLASF
-153 DIVIVDEF
+153 DIVMVDEF

-174 LKQENQHRLIVTSA
+174 LKQEKQHRLIVTSA

-196 RYLNAKRL
+196 NYLDAKRL

-228 KGCEQEVFRAV
+228 KGCENDVVRTV

-246 DGDILVFLPGR
+246 EGDILVFLPGR
-257 KEITQCT
+257 KEITQCA
-264 QMLQSCGDVMVVKLH
+264 QMLQNINDVMIVKLH
-279 ASVSDEERHCALT
+279 ASVSDEERHHALT
-292 TQKQRKVV
+292 VQNQRKVV

-320 SGLERRTIQRNGRTA
+320 SGLERRTVQRNGRTA
-335 LTLTHISKASAAQRM
+335 LTSTHISKASAAQRM

-357 EGACIRLYG
+357 EGACIRLFG

-397 LSTLDFLDSIPPKSL
+397 LSELQFLDALPEKSL
-412 EASHSTLLSMEAID
+412 LSASQTLRGMEAID
-426 EDGNVTQHGR
+426 QQGDVTEHGK

-449 LVTRIQAKP
+449 LVTRMQTKS

-472 PAQLYQRQSGEVAEL
+472 PAQLHQLQGGESAEAL
-487 LSQEEPYGCDASLL
+487 AQEEPFGCDASLM

-508 RLSGIVIDASALE
+508 QLPGVNVDVSVLE

-542 SRYKREALFFS
+542 SRYKRDELTKA
-553 IASLHP
+553 IAKLHP

-564 RRARRRDALG
+564 RRERRRDALG
-574 NGVVEMLVGRNSRF
+574 NGLMEMVVGRNSRF
-588 PDKEEAAIVLD
+588 PDKSEAALVLD

-610 TLNLASVMM
+610 TLNLASVML
-619 PIPLTLLRELEF
+619 PVSLALLRELEL

-644 TPRATMHLVYAG
+644 VPRATMHLIYAG
-656 RTVCSEHQA
+656 RTICTEYQA
-665 LQGDVAV
+665 LQGEVAV
-672 QSIVEMIE
+672 QSIVEMI
-680 DETLLPGFA
+680 DEQALLPGFA
-689 SQRKQQIQHW
+689 PLRKQQIQHW
-699 KLYNALGL
+699 KIYNALGL
-707 NVEGEE
+707 NQTPVDKSMLDDLSFSTWLVE
-713 VNDLASLTFSSWLK
+713 
-727 DQLETL
+727 QLETL
-733 GVENVDDM
+733 GVESVEDIELFDADDIP
-741 ALFEP
+741 FEGIP
-746 EDLTF
+746 D
-751 YGVPEWE
+751 WE
-758 YDDFTEQY
+758 YQDFAEQF
-766 PLELSLPELQL
+766 PLKLVLAELKL
-777 DVEYYASRKLVQVV
+777 DVEYFVSRKLVHVI
-791 YREGNR
+791 YTEGNR
-797 KGDPKRWELPRWAGW
+797 KGDPKRWELPRWSGW
-812 KIQYKKASRVID
+812 KVQYKKASRVLD

>member
-1 MSQKNSDTAENI
+1 MS
-13 GNIGC
+13 
-18 LEIPKAGFFY
+18 
-28 LGIMFC
+28 
-34 IIKSNPISMF
+34 

-55 DQHVNQNHLVV
+55 DQLVNHHHLVV

-78 PMWAAK
+78 PLWAAN

-98 TSLAEYLAEQSG
+98 TSLAEFLAEQSG
-110 EPIGRK
+110 QPLGKQI
-116 VGYAIKLHAYFDEKT
+116 GYAIKLHAHYDEKT
-131 EVVFVTPGVAL
+131 KVVFVTPGVAL
-142 RWFAENKLAGF
+142 RWFAEDKLASF
-153 DIVIVDEF
+153 DIVMVDEF

-174 LKQENQHRLIVTSA
+174 LKQEKQHRLIVTSA

-196 RYLNAKRL
+196 NYLDAKRL
-204 RSEGRCFPVT
+204 QSEGRCFPVT
-214 VTHRSLDSRYLPNK
+214 VTHRSMDSRYLPNK
-228 KGCEQEVFRAV
+228 KGCENDVVRTV

-246 DGDILVFLPGR
+246 EGDILVFLPGR
-257 KEITQCT
+257 KEITQCA
-264 QMLQSCGDVMVVKLH
+264 QMLQSIDDVMVVKLH
-279 ASVSDEERHCALT
+279 ASVSDEERHRALT
-292 TQKQRKVV
+292 VQKQRKVV

-320 SGLERRTIQRNGRTA
+320 SGLERRTVQRNGRTA
-335 LTLTHISKASAAQRM
+335 LTLTNISKASAAQRM

-357 EGACIRLYG
+357 EGACIRLFG

-397 LSTLDFLDSIPPKSL
+397 LSELSFLDSVPEKSL
-412 EASHSTLLSMEAID
+412 NSALQILQGMGAID
-426 EDGNVTQHGR
+426 EQGDITEHGK

-449 LVTRIQAKP
+449 LVTRIQTKS
-458 EKEAMIDLA
+458 EREAMIDLA

-472 PAQLYQRQSGEVAEL
+472 PAQLYQLQGGESAEAL
-487 LSQEEPYGCDASLL
+487 AQEEPFGCDASLM

-508 RLSGIVIDASALE
+508 QLSGINLDASVLE

-536 PELDVA
+536 PDLEVA
-542 SRYKREALFFS
+542 SRYKRDELTKA
-553 IASLHP
+553 IATLHP

-564 RRARRRDALG
+564 RRERRREALG
-574 NGVVEMLVGRNSRF
+574 NGLMEMMVGRNSRF
-588 PDKEEAAIVLD
+588 PEKSEAALVLD

-610 TLNLASVMM
+610 TLNLASVML
-619 PIPLTLLRELEF
+619 PVSLNLLRELEL

-644 TPRATMHLVYAG
+644 SPRATMHLIYAG
-656 RTVCSEHQA
+656 RTICSEYQA
-665 LQGDVAV
+665 LEGEVAI

-689 SQRKQQIQHW
+689 PLRKQQIQHW
-699 KLYNALGL
+699 KIYNALGL
-707 NVEGEE
+707 NPEPIEKTELDG
-713 VNDLASLTFSSWLK
+713 LSFATWLFE
-727 DQLETL
+727 QLETL
-733 GVENVDDM
+733 GVESVEDIE
-741 ALFEP
+741 LFEADDIP
-746 EDLTF
+746 FEGIPD
-751 YGVPEWE
+751 WE
-758 YDDFTEQY
+758 YQDFAEQF
-766 PLELSLPELQL
+766 PLKLILAELKL
-777 DVEYYASRKLVQVV
+777 DVEYFVSRKLVHVI
-791 YREGNR
+791 YTEGSR

-812 KIQYKKASRVID
+812 KVQYKKASRVLD